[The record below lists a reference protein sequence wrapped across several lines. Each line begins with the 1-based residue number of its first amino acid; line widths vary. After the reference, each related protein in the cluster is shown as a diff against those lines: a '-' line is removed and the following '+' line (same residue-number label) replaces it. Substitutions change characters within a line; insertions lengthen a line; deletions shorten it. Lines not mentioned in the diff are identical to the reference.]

1 MKRILAVFL
10 TLAMALN
17 IAPMAAFAAADS
29 DAASIVAVD
38 ETDETSSSQLDEETA
53 RAIASDP
60 FLQAAYAQTEQEQTG
75 QAEVDTSNMSVSAT
89 NSFGQLLVNGLGMD
103 GENGSDLSSESRVI
117 EITMNGSTAMVK
129 YIAKKDANLVVGIY
143 TDDSEQEMIASG
155 TVAVQATPD
164 NTASSIVE
172 VPLSG
177 EVPEHYTVKGFLLDK
192 EDHAPLCG
200 EYTNAFYTE
209 NVEELEGA
217 TIDDFDS
224 ARAVNLDDNRTT
236 NFGVVKQGV
245 ILLQEDE
252 LENGAGE
259 NIVVLDDSENQIYQF
274 ENASTELLNLK
285 QGNIIVYKYG
295 ENNLIIAHVAD
306 LEINGTTVTI
316 YGDED
321 FQLED
326 VFSILK
332 MDGENTTDE
341 AIVDTE
347 TGDGKVSYIGT
358 QEIETLDSTNEWEGK
373 AEFSHVFKIS
383 TDDGKDEDSEEKP
396 VSGSVEGTVSI
407 KAAIELKL
415 RLCDD
420 NKMVSMSFPTTEKF
434 ELEGSVEYK
443 GEVLKFPKI
452 TLPVYGCLSVG
463 FEPQMV
469 FKANASV
476 AFKMESTQMIGF
488 EWSQKDGTQNIS
500 EAPVTSI
507 NFKLSGSI
515 YLGFDMAPK
524 AELGVGKVSLVKL
537 KFKAEAGFELSAEE
551 RLGDQG
557 TGLDEIHGC
566 KNCYEG
572 ELEFKITLG
581 IGLKILLYEPKIEI
595 TPFSHS
601 FGKAYASADYGDFG
615 WGECPH
621 VKYRLTLKAGKAGAG
636 ATVKIQSND
645 SDTSSLYTETT
656 LDADGNSTVYL
667 PEREYRITANKGSM
681 EFVKTIKLSRGTTVN
696 IDLEQGSTGGNPGT
710 TEPDKPNPDTPDED
724 EEYNISMG
732 VLNIKKA
739 SVMVDYETADAAPWS
754 TERDAVTRVNVDKS
768 ILRISRNALAQFA
781 NLKEVYLNGVV
792 TEVAENAFANSTL
805 LKDVYYAGTVAEW
818 NAVQLG
824 AGNDVLE
831 KATIH
836 CSDGVL
842 AESGTCG
849 ENVIWTL
856 TTDGLLTISGQG
868 AMGTPDKNWAYSSVA
883 VKKAVIKP
891 GMTSVVSNAFMSCAS
906 LKEVVLPEGIE
917 TIGAQAFYN
926 CYALESVSIPEGVR
940 EIGARC
946 FYNCYKLTEAV
957 LPQTVSAIGSAV
969 FYHCSALKKVE
980 LPVQITTMDT
990 ASMFSGCPQLT
1001 EVQLPDGVTKIGAYA
1016 FSECTSLTTVKVPES
1031 VTSIGESAFNRC
1043 SNLENLNL
1051 PAGITSM
1058 ECKNTFNRCKKLTA
1072 KIVVPDGTT
1081 KIGDSTFQDCE
1092 ALTEIVL
1099 PDTVT
1104 EIGKNAFNGCKN
1116 WSNPTIPSKVTSI
1129 GEKAYDICKQM
1140 IRADIPAGVT
1150 QIEDGTFEYCS
1161 ALQSVTIPAGVKQI
1175 GSNAFAGCSAL
1186 ETVKLPDSV
1195 AAIGAGAFARCTSL
1209 NSINVPDGV
1218 QSIESNTFWQCM
1230 SLKTI
1235 ALPES
1240 VNQIGKSAFE
1250 GCYKLE
1256 QITMPAQLTE
1266 LGERAFCSCHSLQS
1280 ITIPNGITSIGRYT
1294 FAYCEVLTSA
1304 VIPEGVTTVG
1314 ECAFEDCGKLYS
1326 LQIPAGVKQI
1336 GSDAFWDCSALETV
1350 KLPDSVAAIG
1360 AGAFARCTSLNS
1372 INVPDGVQSIE
1383 SNTFWQCMSL
1393 KTIALPESVNQIGK
1407 SAFEGC
1413 YKLEQITMPAQ
1424 LTELGERAFCS
1435 CYSLQSI
1442 TIPNSITSIGRY
1454 TFCHCEMLTS
1464 AVIPEGVTTV
1474 GKYAFEDCIKL
1485 KTVNYGATKAK
1496 WNDISIDNQYDS
1508 NAPLLA
1514 ATIHCTDG
1522 DIVPNTENSITTGT
1536 ASTSGSKFQATFA
1549 NAKAGK
1555 EYVVLVSRSDS
1566 DPLNADNLIY
1576 INQITA
1582 DADGELTVP
1591 FITAADAAEMTYVVA
1606 CAQDDASVDPDQ
1618 PVEPGQPD
1626 QPGEDKPSSG
1636 GDGGGAIILIGGVA
1650 AVAAVAGVVLLM
1662 PVKVEGTVK
1671 LADQPVANATVQVLK
1686 GDTIKAETVTDANG
1700 HFTVKVKRGGYTLR
1714 VQWTDA
1720 SGQPV
1725 ARTVDFKAPNANL
1738 NVAA

>member
-17 IAPMAAFAAADS
+17 IAPVAAFAAADS
-29 DAASIVAVD
+29 DAASIVAVE
-38 ETDETSSSQLDEETA
+38 ETDETSSPQLDEETA

-60 FLQAAYAQTEQEQTG
+60 LLQAAYAQTEQEQTG

-103 GENGSDLSSESRVI
+103 GENGSDLSSESRVM

-129 YIAKKDANLVVGIY
+129 YIVKKDANLVVGIY

-177 EVPEHYTVKGFLLDK
+177 EIPEHYTVKGFLLDK
-192 EDHAPLCG
+192 EDHAPLCK

-224 ARAVNLDDNRTT
+224 ARAVNLDDDRTT

-252 LENGAGE
+252 PENGAGE

-274 ENASTELLNLK
+274 ENASTELRNLK

-306 LEINGTTVTI
+306 FEINGTTVTI

-332 MDGENTTDE
+332 MDGENTTDK

-407 KAAIELKL
+407 KAAIKLKL

-420 NKMVSMSFPTTEKF
+420 NKMVSLSFPMTEKF
-434 ELEGSVEYK
+434 ELEGAVEYK
-443 GEVLKFPKI
+443 GELLKFPKI

-476 AFKMESTQMIGF
+476 AFKMDSTQMIGF

-581 IGLKILLYEPKIEI
+581 VSLKILLYEPKIEI

-667 PEREYRITANKGSM
+667 PGREYRIIADKGSM
-681 EFVKTIKLSRGTTVN
+681 EFVKTIKLSRGITVD

-710 TEPDKPNPDTPDED
+710 TEPEETIVASGTCGDDLTWKLGDKGTLTISGTGEMYNYSMADAPWKEQKDLISALVVENGATSIGSSTFDGYTSLKSIKLASTVKSIGNNAFSNTGITSLDLPEGMESIGIGAFYNCEKMTELKLPESLTTLNNGAFAFCKGLTAVTLPNKITFIGALAF
-724 EEYNISMG
+724 EECTGLTSITIPENVTEIRNQAFYYCTALTM
-732 VLNIKKA
+732 VELPKA
-739 SVMVDYETADAAPWS
+739 LQTVGDNAFYET
-754 TERDAVTRVNVDKS
+754 K
-768 ILRISRNALAQFA
+768 LQ
-781 NLKEVYLNGVV
+781 
-792 TEVAENAFANSTL
+792 
-805 LKDVYYAGTVAEW
+805 DVYYAGTEEDWGKIAIGLKNEPLT
-818 NAVQLG
+818 NANLHCMG
-824 AGNDVLE
+824 AVVV
-831 KATIH
+831 I
-836 CSDGVL
+836 
-842 AESGTCG
+842 SGTCG
-849 ENVIWTL
+849 GAL
-856 TTDGLLTISGQG
+856 TWKLDSKGTLTISGTG
-868 AMGTPDKNWAYSSVA
+868 AMTDYTKSGVA
-883 VKKAVIKP
+883 PWNKDYEEIRFVVIEN
-891 GMTSVVSNAFMSCAS
+891 GVT
-906 LKEVVLPEGIE
+906 
-917 TIGAQAFYN
+917 TIGEYAFEN
-926 CYALESVSIPEGVR
+926 CTLLESVAISDSVEK
-940 EIGARC
+940 IGKYA
-946 FYNCYKLTEAV
+946 F
-957 LPQTVSAIGSAV
+957 SG
-969 FYHCSALKKVE
+969 CSALKR
-980 LPVQITTMDT
+980 I
-990 ASMFSGCPQLT
+990 S
-1001 EVQLPDGVTKIGAYA
+1001 
-1016 FSECTSLTTVKVPES
+1016 
-1031 VTSIGESAFNRC
+1031 
-1043 SNLENLNL
+1043 
-1051 PAGITSM
+1051 
-1058 ECKNTFNRCKKLTA
+1058 
-1072 KIVVPDGTT
+1072 
-1081 KIGDSTFQDCE
+1081 
-1092 ALTEIVL
+1092 
-1099 PDTVT
+1099 
-1104 EIGKNAFNGCKN
+1104 
-1116 WSNPTIPSKVTSI
+1116 
-1129 GEKAYDICKQM
+1129 
-1140 IRADIPAGVT
+1140 
-1150 QIEDGTFEYCS
+1150 
-1161 ALQSVTIPAGVKQI
+1161 
-1175 GSNAFAGCSAL
+1175 
-1186 ETVKLPDSV
+1186 LPDS
-1195 AAIGAGAFARCTSL
+1195 
-1209 NSINVPDGV
+1209 
-1218 QSIESNTFWQCM
+1218 
-1230 SLKTI
+1230 I
-1235 ALPES
+1235 A
-1240 VNQIGKSAFE
+1240 QIGDHAFRAS
-1250 GCYKLE
+1250 GLE
-1256 QITMPAQLTE
+1256 
-1266 LGERAFCSCHSLQS
+1266 
-1280 ITIPNGITSIGRYT
+1280 
-1294 FAYCEVLTSA
+1294 A
-1304 VIPEGVTTVG
+1304 VKIPEGVTLLGEGMFARCPNLQTV
-1314 ECAFEDCGKLYS
+1314 ELPSTLQTIREIAF
-1326 LQIPAGVKQI
+1326 I
-1336 GSDAFWDCSALETV
+1336 GSGLNKIILPENLKYIGYECFYECTNLEEI
-1350 KLPDSVAAIG
+1350 KIPDSV
-1360 AGAFARCTSLNS
+1360 
-1372 INVPDGVQSIE
+1372 
-1383 SNTFWQCMSL
+1383 
-1393 KTIALPESVNQIGK
+1393 TILDYSV
-1407 SAFEGC
+1407 FEGC
-1413 YKLEQITMPAQ
+1413 SSLKKVTLSKGLKRISQTMFAMCHN
-1424 LTELGERAFCS
+1424 LTE
-1435 CYSLQSI
+1435 I
-1442 TIPNSITSIGRY
+1442 TIPDSITYIG
-1454 TFCHCEMLTS
+1454 
-1464 AVIPEGVTTV
+1464 EG
-1474 GKYAFEDCIKL
+1474 AFFQCKKL
-1485 KTVNYGATKAK
+1485 KDVYYTGSQKK
-1496 WNDISIDNQYDS
+1496 WGKLQT
-1508 NAPLLA
+1508 NAAVDFITWVAA

-1522 DIVPNTENSITTGT
+1522 DILPTSTASENSITTGT
-1536 ASTSGSKFQATFA
+1536 ASTSGSKLQATFA
-1549 NAKAGK
+1549 DAKAGK
-1555 EYVVLVSRSDS
+1555 EYVVLVSRSGS

-1606 CAQDDASVDPDQ
+1606 CAQDDAT
-1618 PVEPGQPD
+1618 VEPGQPD
-1626 QPGEDKPSSG
+1626 KPNQPDQPGGDKPGGDQPSSG
-1636 GDGGGAIILIGGVA
+1636 DDGGGAAIILIGGVA
-1650 AVAAVAGVVLLM
+1650 AVAAVAGVALMM

-1686 GDTIKAETVTDANG
+1686 DGGVAAQTTTDANG

-1725 ARTVDFKAPNANL
+1725 TRTVDFKAPNANL

>member
-17 IAPMAAFAAADS
+17 IAPAAAFAAADS
-29 DAASIVAVD
+29 DAASIVAVE
-38 ETDETSSSQLDEETA
+38 ETDETSSPQLDEETA

-129 YIAKKDANLVVGIY
+129 YIVKKDANLVVGIY

-177 EVPEHYTVKGFLLDK
+177 EIPEHYTVKGFLLDK
-192 EDHAPLCG
+192 EDHAPLCR

-224 ARAVNLDDNRTT
+224 ARAVNLDDDRTT

-252 LENGAGE
+252 PENGAGE

-274 ENASTELLNLK
+274 ENASTELRNLK

-306 LEINGTTVTI
+306 FEINGTTVTI

-332 MDGENTTDE
+332 MDGENTTDK

-407 KAAIELKL
+407 KAAIKLKL

-420 NKMVSMSFPTTEKF
+420 NKMVSLSFPMTEKF
-434 ELEGSVEYK
+434 ELEGAVEYK
-443 GEVLKFPKI
+443 GELLKFPKI

-476 AFKMESTQMIGF
+476 AFKMDSTQMIGF

-581 IGLKILLYEPKIEI
+581 VSLKILLYEPKIEI

-667 PEREYRITANKGSM
+667 PGREYRIIADKGSM
-681 EFVKTIKLSRGTTVN
+681 EFVKTIKLSRGITVD

-710 TEPDKPNPDTPDED
+710 TEPEETIVASGTCGDDLTWKLGDKGTLTISGTGEMYNYSMADAPWKEQKDLISALVVENGATSIGSSTFDGYTSLKSIKLASTVKSIGNNAFSNTGITSLDLPEGMESIGIGAFYNCEKMTELKLPESLTTLNNGAFAFCKGLTAVTLPNKITFIGALAF
-724 EEYNISMG
+724 EECTGLTSITIPENVTEIRNQAFYYCTALTM
-732 VLNIKKA
+732 VELPKA
-739 SVMVDYETADAAPWS
+739 LQTVGDNAFYET
-754 TERDAVTRVNVDKS
+754 K
-768 ILRISRNALAQFA
+768 LQ
-781 NLKEVYLNGVV
+781 
-792 TEVAENAFANSTL
+792 
-805 LKDVYYAGTVAEW
+805 DVYYAGTEEDWGKIAIGLKNEPLT
-818 NAVQLG
+818 NANLHCMG
-824 AGNDVLE
+824 AVVV
-831 KATIH
+831 I
-836 CSDGVL
+836 
-842 AESGTCG
+842 SGTCG
-849 ENVIWTL
+849 GAL
-856 TTDGLLTISGQG
+856 TWKLDSKGTLTISGTG
-868 AMGTPDKNWAYSSVA
+868 AMTDYTKSGVA
-883 VKKAVIKP
+883 PWNKDYEEIRFVVIEN
-891 GMTSVVSNAFMSCAS
+891 GVT
-906 LKEVVLPEGIE
+906 
-917 TIGAQAFYN
+917 TIGEYAFEN
-926 CYALESVSIPEGVR
+926 CTLLESVAISDSVEK
-940 EIGARC
+940 IGKYA
-946 FYNCYKLTEAV
+946 F
-957 LPQTVSAIGSAV
+957 SG
-969 FYHCSALKKVE
+969 CSALKR
-980 LPVQITTMDT
+980 I
-990 ASMFSGCPQLT
+990 S
-1001 EVQLPDGVTKIGAYA
+1001 
-1016 FSECTSLTTVKVPES
+1016 
-1031 VTSIGESAFNRC
+1031 
-1043 SNLENLNL
+1043 
-1051 PAGITSM
+1051 
-1058 ECKNTFNRCKKLTA
+1058 
-1072 KIVVPDGTT
+1072 
-1081 KIGDSTFQDCE
+1081 
-1092 ALTEIVL
+1092 
-1099 PDTVT
+1099 
-1104 EIGKNAFNGCKN
+1104 
-1116 WSNPTIPSKVTSI
+1116 
-1129 GEKAYDICKQM
+1129 
-1140 IRADIPAGVT
+1140 
-1150 QIEDGTFEYCS
+1150 
-1161 ALQSVTIPAGVKQI
+1161 
-1175 GSNAFAGCSAL
+1175 
-1186 ETVKLPDSV
+1186 LPDS
-1195 AAIGAGAFARCTSL
+1195 
-1209 NSINVPDGV
+1209 
-1218 QSIESNTFWQCM
+1218 
-1230 SLKTI
+1230 I
-1235 ALPES
+1235 A
-1240 VNQIGKSAFE
+1240 QIGDHAFRAS
-1250 GCYKLE
+1250 GLE
-1256 QITMPAQLTE
+1256 
-1266 LGERAFCSCHSLQS
+1266 
-1280 ITIPNGITSIGRYT
+1280 
-1294 FAYCEVLTSA
+1294 A
-1304 VIPEGVTTVG
+1304 VKIPEGVTLLGEGMFARCPNLQTV
-1314 ECAFEDCGKLYS
+1314 ELPSTLQTIREIAF
-1326 LQIPAGVKQI
+1326 I
-1336 GSDAFWDCSALETV
+1336 GSGLNKIILPENLKYIGYECFYECTNLEEI
-1350 KLPDSVAAIG
+1350 KIPDSV
-1360 AGAFARCTSLNS
+1360 
-1372 INVPDGVQSIE
+1372 
-1383 SNTFWQCMSL
+1383 
-1393 KTIALPESVNQIGK
+1393 TILDYSV
-1407 SAFEGC
+1407 FEGC
-1413 YKLEQITMPAQ
+1413 SSLKKVTLSKGLKRISQTMFAMCHN
-1424 LTELGERAFCS
+1424 LTE
-1435 CYSLQSI
+1435 I
-1442 TIPNSITSIGRY
+1442 TIPDSITYI
-1454 TFCHCEMLTS
+1454 E
-1464 AVIPEGVTTV
+1464 EG
-1474 GKYAFEDCIKL
+1474 AFFQCKKL
-1485 KTVNYGATKAK
+1485 KDVYYTGSQKK
-1496 WNDISIDNQYDS
+1496 WGKLQT
-1508 NAPLLA
+1508 NAAVDFITWVAA

-1522 DIVPNTENSITTGT
+1522 DILPTSTASENSITTGT
-1536 ASTSGSKFQATFA
+1536 ASTSGSKLQATFA
-1549 NAKAGK
+1549 DAKAGK
-1555 EYVVLVSRSDS
+1555 EYVVLVSRSGS

-1582 DADGELTVP
+1582 DADGELAVP

-1606 CAQDDASVDPDQ
+1606 CAQDDAT
-1618 PVEPGQPD
+1618 VEPGQPD
-1626 QPGEDKPSSG
+1626 KPDQPDQPGGDKPGGDQPSSG
-1636 GDGGGAIILIGGVA
+1636 DDGGGAAIILIGGVA
-1650 AVAAVAGVVLLM
+1650 AVAAVAGVALMM

-1686 GDTIKAETVTDANG
+1686 DGGVAAQTTTDANG

-1725 ARTVDFKAPNANL
+1725 TRTVDFKAPNANL

>member
-17 IAPMAAFAAADS
+17 IAPVAAFAAADS

-38 ETDETSSSQLDEETA
+38 ETSSPQLDEETA

-224 ARAVNLDDNRTT
+224 ARAVNLDDDRTT

-245 ILLQEDE
+245 MLLQEDE

-259 NIVVLDDSENQIYQF
+259 NIVVLDDSENQIYQI

-285 QGNIIVYKYG
+285 QGSIIVCKYG

-306 LEINGTTVTI
+306 FEINGTTVTI

-407 KAAIELKL
+407 KAAIKLKL

-420 NKMVSMSFPTTEKF
+420 NKMVSLSFPMTEKF

-443 GEVLKFPKI
+443 GEILKFPKI

-488 EWSQKDGTQNIS
+488 EWSQKDGTQDIS

-551 RLGDQG
+551 RLGNQG

-572 ELEFKITLG
+572 ELEFKLTLG
-581 IGLKILLYEPKIEI
+581 VGLKILLYEPKIEI

-636 ATVKIQSND
+636 TTVKIQSND
-645 SDTSSLYTETT
+645 SDTSSLYTETI

-667 PEREYRITANKGSM
+667 PEREYRIIVNKGSM

-710 TEPDKPNPDTPDED
+710 TEPDTPDAPTNPDIPT
-724 EEYNISMG
+724 G
-732 VLNIKKA
+732 
-739 SVMVDYETADAAPWS
+739 
-754 TERDAVTRVNVDKS
+754 
-768 ILRISRNALAQFA
+768 
-781 NLKEVYLNGVV
+781 
-792 TEVAENAFANSTL
+792 
-805 LKDVYYAGTVAEW
+805 GTVVASGSC
-818 NAVQLG
+818 G
-824 AGNDVLE
+824 AKGDNL
-831 KATIH
+831 T
-836 CSDGVL
+836 
-842 AESGTCG
+842 
-849 ENVIWTL
+849 WTL
-856 TTDGLLTISGQG
+856 DDNGLLTISGTGEMASRCTWSASGVDYSNSIKYVWIKNGVTSIG
-868 AMGTPDKNWAYSSVA
+868 A
-883 VKKAVIKP
+883 
-891 GMTSVVSNAFMSCAS
+891 NAFSVLLNSKLMIVEIPDSVTIIGESAFMRCNN
-906 LKEVVLPEGIE
+906 LQEITLPESVTRIE
-917 TIGAQAFYN
+917 WYAFKDCTN
-926 CYALESVSIPEGVR
+926 LESVSIPQSILGIE
-940 EIGARC
+940 
-946 FYNCYKLTEAV
+946 
-957 LPQTVSAIGSAV
+957 SAA
-969 FYHCSALKKVE
+969 
-980 LPVQITTMDT
+980 
-990 ASMFSGCPQLT
+990 FSGCDRLKD
-1001 EVQLPDGVTKIGAYA
+1001 VYY
-1016 FSECTSLTTVKVPES
+1016 S
-1031 VTSIGESAFNRC
+1031 
-1043 SNLENLNL
+1043 
-1051 PAGITSM
+1051 
-1058 ECKNTFNRCKKLTA
+1058 
-1072 KIVVPDGTT
+1072 GT
-1081 KIGDSTFQDCE
+1081 
-1092 ALTEIVL
+1092 
-1099 PDTVT
+1099 
-1104 EIGKNAFNGCKN
+1104 KNA
-1116 WSNPTIPSKVTSI
+1116 
-1129 GEKAYDICKQM
+1129 
-1140 IRADIPAGVT
+1140 
-1150 QIEDGTFEYCS
+1150 
-1161 ALQSVTIPAGVKQI
+1161 
-1175 GSNAFAGCSAL
+1175 
-1186 ETVKLPDSV
+1186 
-1195 AAIGAGAFARCTSL
+1195 
-1209 NSINVPDGV
+1209 
-1218 QSIESNTFWQCM
+1218 
-1230 SLKTI
+1230 
-1235 ALPES
+1235 
-1240 VNQIGKSAFE
+1240 
-1250 GCYKLE
+1250 
-1256 QITMPAQLTE
+1256 
-1266 LGERAFCSCHSLQS
+1266 
-1280 ITIPNGITSIGRYT
+1280 
-1294 FAYCEVLTSA
+1294 
-1304 VIPEGVTTVG
+1304 
-1314 ECAFEDCGKLYS
+1314 
-1326 LQIPAGVKQI
+1326 
-1336 GSDAFWDCSALETV
+1336 
-1350 KLPDSVAAIG
+1350 
-1360 AGAFARCTSLNS
+1360 
-1372 INVPDGVQSIE
+1372 
-1383 SNTFWQCMSL
+1383 
-1393 KTIALPESVNQIGK
+1393 
-1407 SAFEGC
+1407 
-1413 YKLEQITMPAQ
+1413 
-1424 LTELGERAFCS
+1424 
-1435 CYSLQSI
+1435 
-1442 TIPNSITSIGRY
+1442 
-1454 TFCHCEMLTS
+1454 
-1464 AVIPEGVTTV
+1464 
-1474 GKYAFEDCIKL
+1474 
-1485 KTVNYGATKAK
+1485 
-1496 WNDISIDNQYDS
+1496 WNIISISYGNG
-1508 NAPLLA
+1508 PLSA

-1522 DIVPNTENSITTGT
+1522 DIIPNTENSITTGA
-1536 ASTSGSKFQATFA
+1536 ASTLDSKFQATFA

-1555 EYVVLVSRSDS
+1555 EYVVLVSRSGS

-1582 DADGELTVP
+1582 DADGELAVP

-1606 CAQDDASVDPDQ
+1606 CAQDDATVDPDQ
-1618 PVEPGQPD
+1618 PDKPNQPDQPD
-1626 QPGEDKPSSG
+1626 QPGGDEPSSG
-1636 GDGGGAIILIGGVA
+1636 SGDGGGAIILIGGVI
-1650 AVAAVAGVVLLM
+1650 AVAAVAGAVLLM

-1686 GDTIKAETVTDANG
+1686 GDAVKAETVTDANG
-1700 HFTVKVKRGGYTLR
+1700 HFTVKVERGGYTLR

-1725 ARTVDFKAPNANL
+1725 TRTVDFKAPNANL

>member
-17 IAPMAAFAAADS
+17 IAPVAAFAAADS
-29 DAASIVAVD
+29 DAASIVAVE
-38 ETDETSSSQLDEETA
+38 ETDETSSPQLDEETA

-129 YIAKKDANLVVGIY
+129 YIVKKDANLVVGIY

-177 EVPEHYTVKGFLLDK
+177 EIPEHYTVKGFLLDK
-192 EDHAPLCG
+192 EDHAPLCR

-224 ARAVNLDDNRTT
+224 ARAVNLDDDRTT

-252 LENGAGE
+252 PENGAGE

-306 LEINGTTVTI
+306 FEINGTTVTI

-332 MDGENTTDE
+332 MDGENTTDK

-407 KAAIELKL
+407 KAAIKLKL

-420 NKMVSMSFPTTEKF
+420 NKMVSLSFPMTEKF
-434 ELEGSVEYK
+434 ELEGAVEYK
-443 GEVLKFPKI
+443 GELLKFPKI

-476 AFKMESTQMIGF
+476 AFKMDSTQMIGF
-488 EWSQKDGTQNIS
+488 EWSQKDGTQDIS

-581 IGLKILLYEPKIEI
+581 VSLKILLYEPKIEI

-667 PEREYRITANKGSM
+667 PGREYRITANKGSM

-710 TEPDKPNPDTPDED
+710 TEPEETIVASGTCGDDLTWKLGDKGTLTISGTGEMYNYSMADAPWKEQKDLISALVVENGATSIGSSTFDGYTSLKSIKLASTVKSIGNNAFSNTGITSLDLPEGMESIGIGAFYNCEKMTELKLPESLTTLNNGAFAFCKGLTAVTLPNKITFIGALAF
-724 EEYNISMG
+724 EECTGLTSITIPENVTEIRNQAFYYCTALTM
-732 VLNIKKA
+732 VELPKA
-739 SVMVDYETADAAPWS
+739 LQTVGDNAFYET
-754 TERDAVTRVNVDKS
+754 K
-768 ILRISRNALAQFA
+768 LQ
-781 NLKEVYLNGVV
+781 
-792 TEVAENAFANSTL
+792 
-805 LKDVYYAGTVAEW
+805 DVYYAGTEEDWGKIAIGLKNEPLT
-818 NAVQLG
+818 NANLHCMG
-824 AGNDVLE
+824 AVVV
-831 KATIH
+831 I
-836 CSDGVL
+836 
-842 AESGTCG
+842 SGTCG
-849 ENVIWTL
+849 GAL
-856 TTDGLLTISGQG
+856 TWKLDSKGTLTISGTG
-868 AMGTPDKNWAYSSVA
+868 AMTDYTKSGVA
-883 VKKAVIKP
+883 PWNKDCEEIR
-891 GMTSVVSNAFMSCAS
+891 SVV
-906 LKEVVLPEGIE
+906 IE
-917 TIGAQAFYN
+917 NGVTTIGEYAFEN
-926 CYALESVSIPEGVR
+926 CTLLESVAISDSVEK
-940 EIGARC
+940 IGKYA
-946 FYNCYKLTEAV
+946 F
-957 LPQTVSAIGSAV
+957 SG
-969 FYHCSALKKVE
+969 CSALKR
-980 LPVQITTMDT
+980 I
-990 ASMFSGCPQLT
+990 S
-1001 EVQLPDGVTKIGAYA
+1001 
-1016 FSECTSLTTVKVPES
+1016 
-1031 VTSIGESAFNRC
+1031 
-1043 SNLENLNL
+1043 
-1051 PAGITSM
+1051 
-1058 ECKNTFNRCKKLTA
+1058 
-1072 KIVVPDGTT
+1072 
-1081 KIGDSTFQDCE
+1081 
-1092 ALTEIVL
+1092 
-1099 PDTVT
+1099 
-1104 EIGKNAFNGCKN
+1104 
-1116 WSNPTIPSKVTSI
+1116 
-1129 GEKAYDICKQM
+1129 
-1140 IRADIPAGVT
+1140 
-1150 QIEDGTFEYCS
+1150 
-1161 ALQSVTIPAGVKQI
+1161 
-1175 GSNAFAGCSAL
+1175 
-1186 ETVKLPDSV
+1186 LPDS
-1195 AAIGAGAFARCTSL
+1195 
-1209 NSINVPDGV
+1209 
-1218 QSIESNTFWQCM
+1218 
-1230 SLKTI
+1230 I
-1235 ALPES
+1235 A
-1240 VNQIGKSAFE
+1240 QIGDCAFRAS
-1250 GCYKLE
+1250 GLE
-1256 QITMPAQLTE
+1256 
-1266 LGERAFCSCHSLQS
+1266 
-1280 ITIPNGITSIGRYT
+1280 
-1294 FAYCEVLTSA
+1294 A
-1304 VIPEGVTTVG
+1304 VKIPEGVTLLGEGMFARCPNLQTV
-1314 ECAFEDCGKLYS
+1314 ELPSTLQAIRENAF
-1326 LQIPAGVKQI
+1326 I
-1336 GSDAFWDCSALETV
+1336 GSGLNKIVLPENLKDIGYECFYECTNLEEI
-1350 KLPDSVAAIG
+1350 KIPDSVTILDYAVFEGCSSLKKVTLSKGLKRIG
-1360 AGAFARCTSLNS
+1360 QTMFARCHN
-1372 INVPDGVQSIE
+1372 
-1383 SNTFWQCMSL
+1383 
-1393 KTIALPESVNQIGK
+1393 
-1407 SAFEGC
+1407 
-1413 YKLEQITMPAQ
+1413 
-1424 LTELGERAFCS
+1424 LTE
-1435 CYSLQSI
+1435 I
-1442 TIPNSITSIGRY
+1442 TIPDSITYIG
-1454 TFCHCEMLTS
+1454 
-1464 AVIPEGVTTV
+1464 EG
-1474 GKYAFEDCIKL
+1474 AFFQCKKL
-1485 KTVNYGATKAK
+1485 KDVYYTGSQEK
-1496 WNDISIDNQYDS
+1496 WGKLQT
-1508 NAPLLA
+1508 NAAAGFTYWIAA

-1522 DIVPNTENSITTGT
+1522 DIVPNTENSITTGA
-1536 ASTSGSKFQATFA
+1536 ASASDSKFQATFA
-1549 NAKAGK
+1549 DAKAGK

-1606 CAQDDASVDPDQ
+1606 CAQDDATVDPGQ
-1618 PVEPGQPD
+1618 PDKPGKPDQPD

-1636 GDGGGAIILIGGVA
+1636 DDGGGAAIILIGGVA
-1650 AVAAVAGVVLLM
+1650 AVAAVAGVVLMM

-1686 GDTIKAETVTDANG
+1686 GDTVKAETVTDANG

-1725 ARTVDFKAPNANL
+1725 TRTVDFKASNGNL

>member
-17 IAPMAAFAAADS
+17 IAPVAAFAAADS

-38 ETDETSSSQLDEETA
+38 ETSSPQLDEETA

-89 NSFGQLLVNGLGMD
+89 NSFGQLLVNGLGID

-192 EDHAPLCG
+192 EDHAPLCR

-224 ARAVNLDDNRTT
+224 ARAVNLDDDRTT

-245 ILLQEDE
+245 MLLQEDE

-259 NIVVLDDSENQIYQF
+259 NIVVLDDSENQIYQI

-285 QGNIIVYKYG
+285 QGSIIVCKYG

-306 LEINGTTVTI
+306 FEINGTTVTI

-407 KAAIELKL
+407 KAAIKLKL

-420 NKMVSMSFPTTEKF
+420 NKMVSLSFPMTEKF

-443 GEVLKFPKI
+443 GEILKFPKI

-488 EWSQKDGTQNIS
+488 EWSQKDGTQDIS

-551 RLGDQG
+551 RLGNQG

-572 ELEFKITLG
+572 ELEFKLTLG
-581 IGLKILLYEPKIEI
+581 VGLKILLYEPKIEI

-636 ATVKIQSND
+636 TTVKIQSND
-645 SDTSSLYTETT
+645 SDTSSLYTETI

-667 PEREYRITANKGSM
+667 PEREYRIIVNKGSM

-710 TEPDKPNPDTPDED
+710 TEPDTPDAPTNPDIPT
-724 EEYNISMG
+724 G
-732 VLNIKKA
+732 
-739 SVMVDYETADAAPWS
+739 
-754 TERDAVTRVNVDKS
+754 
-768 ILRISRNALAQFA
+768 
-781 NLKEVYLNGVV
+781 
-792 TEVAENAFANSTL
+792 
-805 LKDVYYAGTVAEW
+805 GTVVASGSC
-818 NAVQLG
+818 G
-824 AGNDVLE
+824 AKGDNL
-831 KATIH
+831 T
-836 CSDGVL
+836 
-842 AESGTCG
+842 
-849 ENVIWTL
+849 WTL
-856 TTDGLLTISGQG
+856 DDNGLLTISGTGEMASRCTWSASGVDYSNSIKYVWIKNGVTSIG
-868 AMGTPDKNWAYSSVA
+868 A
-883 VKKAVIKP
+883 
-891 GMTSVVSNAFMSCAS
+891 NAFSVLLNSKLMIVEIPDSVTIIGESAFMRCNN
-906 LKEVVLPEGIE
+906 LQEITLPESVTRIE
-917 TIGAQAFYN
+917 WYAFKDCTN
-926 CYALESVSIPEGVR
+926 LESVSIPQSILGIE
-940 EIGARC
+940 
-946 FYNCYKLTEAV
+946 
-957 LPQTVSAIGSAV
+957 SAA
-969 FYHCSALKKVE
+969 
-980 LPVQITTMDT
+980 
-990 ASMFSGCPQLT
+990 FSGCDRLKD
-1001 EVQLPDGVTKIGAYA
+1001 VYY
-1016 FSECTSLTTVKVPES
+1016 S
-1031 VTSIGESAFNRC
+1031 
-1043 SNLENLNL
+1043 
-1051 PAGITSM
+1051 
-1058 ECKNTFNRCKKLTA
+1058 
-1072 KIVVPDGTT
+1072 GT
-1081 KIGDSTFQDCE
+1081 
-1092 ALTEIVL
+1092 
-1099 PDTVT
+1099 
-1104 EIGKNAFNGCKN
+1104 KNA
-1116 WSNPTIPSKVTSI
+1116 
-1129 GEKAYDICKQM
+1129 
-1140 IRADIPAGVT
+1140 
-1150 QIEDGTFEYCS
+1150 
-1161 ALQSVTIPAGVKQI
+1161 
-1175 GSNAFAGCSAL
+1175 
-1186 ETVKLPDSV
+1186 
-1195 AAIGAGAFARCTSL
+1195 
-1209 NSINVPDGV
+1209 
-1218 QSIESNTFWQCM
+1218 
-1230 SLKTI
+1230 
-1235 ALPES
+1235 
-1240 VNQIGKSAFE
+1240 
-1250 GCYKLE
+1250 
-1256 QITMPAQLTE
+1256 
-1266 LGERAFCSCHSLQS
+1266 
-1280 ITIPNGITSIGRYT
+1280 
-1294 FAYCEVLTSA
+1294 
-1304 VIPEGVTTVG
+1304 
-1314 ECAFEDCGKLYS
+1314 
-1326 LQIPAGVKQI
+1326 
-1336 GSDAFWDCSALETV
+1336 
-1350 KLPDSVAAIG
+1350 
-1360 AGAFARCTSLNS
+1360 
-1372 INVPDGVQSIE
+1372 
-1383 SNTFWQCMSL
+1383 
-1393 KTIALPESVNQIGK
+1393 
-1407 SAFEGC
+1407 
-1413 YKLEQITMPAQ
+1413 
-1424 LTELGERAFCS
+1424 
-1435 CYSLQSI
+1435 
-1442 TIPNSITSIGRY
+1442 
-1454 TFCHCEMLTS
+1454 
-1464 AVIPEGVTTV
+1464 
-1474 GKYAFEDCIKL
+1474 
-1485 KTVNYGATKAK
+1485 
-1496 WNDISIDNQYDS
+1496 WNIISISYGNG
-1508 NAPLLA
+1508 PLSA

-1522 DIVPNTENSITTGT
+1522 DIIPNTENSITTGA
-1536 ASTSGSKFQATFA
+1536 ASTLDSKFQATFA

-1555 EYVVLVSRSDS
+1555 EYVVLVSRSGS

-1582 DADGELTVP
+1582 DADGELAVP

-1606 CAQDDASVDPDQ
+1606 CAQDDATVDPDQ
-1618 PVEPGQPD
+1618 PDKPNQPDQPD
-1626 QPGEDKPSSG
+1626 QPGGDEPSSGG
-1636 GDGGGAIILIGGVA
+1636 GDGGGAIILIGGVI
-1650 AVAAVAGVVLLM
+1650 AVAAVAGAVLLM

-1686 GDTIKAETVTDANG
+1686 GDAVKAETVTDANG
-1700 HFTVKVKRGGYTLR
+1700 HFTVKVERGGYTLR

-1725 ARTVDFKAPNANL
+1725 TRTVDFKAPNANL

>member
-17 IAPMAAFAAADS
+17 IAPVAAFAAADS
-29 DAASIVAVD
+29 DAASIVAVE
-38 ETDETSSSQLDEETA
+38 ETDETSSPQLDEETA

-75 QAEVDTSNMSVSAT
+75 QAEVDTSNMSVNAT

-129 YIAKKDANLVVGIY
+129 YIVKKDANLVVGIY

-177 EVPEHYTVKGFLLDK
+177 EIPEHYTVKGFLLDK
-192 EDHAPLCG
+192 EDHAPLCR

-224 ARAVNLDDNRTT
+224 ARAVNLDDDRTT

-252 LENGAGE
+252 PENGAGE

-274 ENASTELLNLK
+274 ENASTELRNLK

-306 LEINGTTVTI
+306 FEINGTTVTI

-332 MDGENTTDE
+332 MDGENTTDK

-358 QEIETLDSTNEWEGK
+358 QEIETLDSTNDWEGK

-407 KAAIELKL
+407 KAAIKLKL

-420 NKMVSMSFPTTEKF
+420 NKMVSLSFPMTEKF
-434 ELEGSVEYK
+434 ELEGAVEYK
-443 GEVLKFPKI
+443 GELLKFPKI

-476 AFKMESTQMIGF
+476 AFKMDSTQMIGF
-488 EWSQKDGTQNIS
+488 EWSQKDGTQDIS

-581 IGLKILLYEPKIEI
+581 VSLKILLYEPKIEI

-681 EFVKTIKLSRGTTVN
+681 EFVKTIKLSRGTTVD

-710 TEPDKPNPDTPDED
+710 TEPEETIVASGTCGDDLTWKLGDKGTLTISGTGEMYNYSMADAPWKEQKDLISALVVENGATSIGSSTFDGYTSLKSIKLASTVKSIGNNAFSNTGITSLDLPEGMESIGIGAFYNCEKMTELKLPESLTTLNNGAFAFCKGLTAVTLPNKITFIGALAF
-724 EEYNISMG
+724 EECTGLTSITIPENVTEIRNQAFYYCTALTM
-732 VLNIKKA
+732 VELPKA
-739 SVMVDYETADAAPWS
+739 LQTVGDNAFYET
-754 TERDAVTRVNVDKS
+754 K
-768 ILRISRNALAQFA
+768 LQ
-781 NLKEVYLNGVV
+781 
-792 TEVAENAFANSTL
+792 
-805 LKDVYYAGTVAEW
+805 DVYYAGTEEDWGKIAIGLKNEPLT
-818 NAVQLG
+818 NANLHCMG
-824 AGNDVLE
+824 AVVV
-831 KATIH
+831 I
-836 CSDGVL
+836 
-842 AESGTCG
+842 SGTCG
-849 ENVIWTL
+849 GAL
-856 TTDGLLTISGQG
+856 TWKLDSKGTLTISGTG
-868 AMGTPDKNWAYSSVA
+868 AMTDYTKSGVA
-883 VKKAVIKP
+883 PWNKDYEEIRFVVIEN
-891 GMTSVVSNAFMSCAS
+891 GVT
-906 LKEVVLPEGIE
+906 
-917 TIGAQAFYN
+917 TIGEYAFEN
-926 CYALESVSIPEGVR
+926 CTLLESVAISDSVEK
-940 EIGARC
+940 IGKYA
-946 FYNCYKLTEAV
+946 F
-957 LPQTVSAIGSAV
+957 SG
-969 FYHCSALKKVE
+969 CSALKR
-980 LPVQITTMDT
+980 I
-990 ASMFSGCPQLT
+990 S
-1001 EVQLPDGVTKIGAYA
+1001 
-1016 FSECTSLTTVKVPES
+1016 
-1031 VTSIGESAFNRC
+1031 
-1043 SNLENLNL
+1043 
-1051 PAGITSM
+1051 
-1058 ECKNTFNRCKKLTA
+1058 
-1072 KIVVPDGTT
+1072 
-1081 KIGDSTFQDCE
+1081 
-1092 ALTEIVL
+1092 
-1099 PDTVT
+1099 
-1104 EIGKNAFNGCKN
+1104 
-1116 WSNPTIPSKVTSI
+1116 
-1129 GEKAYDICKQM
+1129 
-1140 IRADIPAGVT
+1140 
-1150 QIEDGTFEYCS
+1150 
-1161 ALQSVTIPAGVKQI
+1161 
-1175 GSNAFAGCSAL
+1175 
-1186 ETVKLPDSV
+1186 LPDS
-1195 AAIGAGAFARCTSL
+1195 
-1209 NSINVPDGV
+1209 
-1218 QSIESNTFWQCM
+1218 
-1230 SLKTI
+1230 I
-1235 ALPES
+1235 A
-1240 VNQIGKSAFE
+1240 QIGDHAFRAS
-1250 GCYKLE
+1250 GLE
-1256 QITMPAQLTE
+1256 
-1266 LGERAFCSCHSLQS
+1266 
-1280 ITIPNGITSIGRYT
+1280 
-1294 FAYCEVLTSA
+1294 A
-1304 VIPEGVTTVG
+1304 VKIPEGVTLLGEGMFARCPNLQTV
-1314 ECAFEDCGKLYS
+1314 ELPSTLQTIRENAF
-1326 LQIPAGVKQI
+1326 I
-1336 GSDAFWDCSALETV
+1336 GSGLNKIILPENLKYIGYECFYECTNLEEI
-1350 KLPDSVAAIG
+1350 KIPDSV
-1360 AGAFARCTSLNS
+1360 
-1372 INVPDGVQSIE
+1372 
-1383 SNTFWQCMSL
+1383 
-1393 KTIALPESVNQIGK
+1393 TILDYSV
-1407 SAFEGC
+1407 FEGC
-1413 YKLEQITMPAQ
+1413 SSLKKVTLSKGLKRISQTMFAMCHN
-1424 LTELGERAFCS
+1424 LTE
-1435 CYSLQSI
+1435 I
-1442 TIPNSITSIGRY
+1442 TIPDSITYIG
-1454 TFCHCEMLTS
+1454 
-1464 AVIPEGVTTV
+1464 EG
-1474 GKYAFEDCIKL
+1474 AFFQCKKL
-1485 KTVNYGATKAK
+1485 KDVYYTGSQKK
-1496 WNDISIDNQYDS
+1496 WGKLQT
-1508 NAPLLA
+1508 NAAVDFITWVAA

-1522 DIVPNTENSITTGT
+1522 DILPTSTASENSITTGT
-1536 ASTSGSKFQATFA
+1536 ASPSGSKFQATFA
-1549 NAKAGK
+1549 DAKAGK
-1555 EYVVLVSRSDS
+1555 EYVVLVSRSGS

-1582 DADGELTVP
+1582 DADGELAVP

-1606 CAQDDASVDPDQ
+1606 CAQDDAPVD
-1618 PVEPGQPD
+1618 PGQPD
-1626 QPGEDKPSSG
+1626 KPGGDKPGEDKPSSG
-1636 GDGGGAIILIGGVA
+1636 GDGGGAAIILIGGVA
-1650 AVAAVAGVVLLM
+1650 AVAAVAGVALMM

-1686 GDTIKAETVTDANG
+1686 NGNVAAQTTTDANG

-1725 ARTVDFKAPNANL
+1725 TRTVDFKAPNANL

>member
-29 DAASIVAVD
+29 DAASIVAVE
-38 ETDETSSSQLDEETA
+38 ETDETSSPQLDEETA
-53 RAIASDP
+53 KAIASDP

-103 GENGSDLSSESRVI
+103 GENGSDLSLESRVI

-129 YIAKKDANLVVGIY
+129 YIVKKDANLVVGIY

-177 EVPEHYTVKGFLLDK
+177 EIPEHYTVKGFLLDK
-192 EDHAPLCG
+192 EDHAPLCK

-224 ARAVNLDDNRTT
+224 ARAVNLDDDRTT

-252 LENGAGE
+252 PENGAGE

-274 ENASTELLNLK
+274 ENASAELLNLK

-306 LEINGTTVTI
+306 FEINGTTVTI

-332 MDGENTTDE
+332 MDGENTTDK

-407 KAAIELKL
+407 KAAIKLKL

-420 NKMVSMSFPTTEKF
+420 NKMVSLSFPMTEKF
-434 ELEGSVEYK
+434 ELEGAVEYK
-443 GEVLKFPKI
+443 GELLKFPKI

-476 AFKMESTQMIGF
+476 AFKMDSTQMIGF
-488 EWSQKDGTQNIS
+488 EWSQKDGTQDIS

-581 IGLKILLYEPKIEI
+581 VGLKILLYEPKIEI

-667 PEREYRITANKGSM
+667 PEREYRIIANKGSM

-696 IDLEQGSTGGNPGT
+696 IDLEQGSIGGNPGT
-710 TEPDKPNPDTPDED
+710 PDPDKPDPDNPDPDPTPP
-724 EEYNISMG
+724 S
-732 VLNIKKA
+732 
-739 SVMVDYETADAAPWS
+739 ET
-754 TERDAVTRVNVDKS
+754 
-768 ILRISRNALAQFA
+768 I
-781 NLKEVYLNGVV
+781 
-792 TEVAENAFANSTL
+792 VA
-805 LKDVYYAGTVAEW
+805 
-818 NAVQLG
+818 
-824 AGNDVLE
+824 
-831 KATIH
+831 
-836 CSDGVL
+836 
-842 AESGTCG
+842 SGTCG
-849 ENVIWTL
+849 DNL
-856 TTDGLLTISGQG
+856 TWKLDDEGTLTISGKG
-868 AMGTPDKNWAYSSVA
+868 AMTEWVNSDSAPWKTYSNTINKVVIQPGVTSIGGHAFSKCKNL
-883 VKKAVIKP
+883 
-891 GMTSVVSNAFMSCAS
+891 TS
-906 LKEVVLPEGIE
+906 I
-917 TIGAQAFYN
+917 T
-926 CYALESVSIPEGVR
+926 IPEGV
-940 EIGARC
+940 
-946 FYNCYKLTEAV
+946 T
-957 LPQTVSAIGSAV
+957 SIGSDA
-969 FYHCSALKKVE
+969 
-980 LPVQITTMDT
+980 
-990 ASMFSGCPQLT
+990 FSGCSSLT
-1001 EVQLPDGVTKIGAYA
+1001 SITIPEGVTSIGEYA
-1016 FSECTSLTTVKVPES
+1016 FYACENLKSITIPKSVTSIGNYAFGGCSSLTSITIPEGVTSIEGGVFYKCSSLTSITIPES
-1031 VTSIGESAFNRC
+1031 VTSIGWYAFQGC
-1043 SNLENLNL
+1043 SSLTS
-1051 PAGITSM
+1051 ITIPEGVTSIGWYAFQG
-1058 ECKNTFNRCKKLTA
+1058 CSSLTS
-1072 KIVVPDGTT
+1072 ITIPEG
-1081 KIGDSTFQDCE
+1081 
-1092 ALTEIVL
+1092 
-1099 PDTVT
+1099 VT
-1104 EIGKNAFNGCKN
+1104 SIGKNEFSGCKN
-1116 WSNPTIPSKVTSI
+1116 LTSITIPEGVTIIEAEAFRGCSSLTSITIPEGVTNIGENAFRGCSSLTSITIPKGVTSIEWGTFRGCSSLKSITIPERVTSI
-1129 GEKAYDICKQM
+1129 GEYAFYACDGLI
-1140 IRADIPAGVT
+1140 DVT
-1150 QIEDGTFEYCS
+1150 YHSTMERWEKI
-1161 ALQSVTIPAGVKQI
+1161 
-1175 GSNAFAGCSAL
+1175 
-1186 ETVKLPDSV
+1186 
-1195 AAIGAGAFARCTSL
+1195 
-1209 NSINVPDGV
+1209 
-1218 QSIESNTFWQCM
+1218 SIESNNYY
-1230 SLKTI
+1230 L
-1235 ALPES
+1235 
-1240 VNQIGKSAFE
+1240 
-1250 GCYKLE
+1250 
-1256 QITMPAQLTE
+1256 
-1266 LGERAFCSCHSLQS
+1266 
-1280 ITIPNGITSIGRYT
+1280 
-1294 FAYCEVLTSA
+1294 
-1304 VIPEGVTTVG
+1304 
-1314 ECAFEDCGKLYS
+1314 
-1326 LQIPAGVKQI
+1326 
-1336 GSDAFWDCSALETV
+1336 
-1350 KLPDSVAAIG
+1350 
-1360 AGAFARCTSLNS
+1360 LN
-1372 INVPDGVQSIE
+1372 
-1383 SNTFWQCMSL
+1383 
-1393 KTIALPESVNQIGK
+1393 
-1407 SAFEGC
+1407 
-1413 YKLEQITMPAQ
+1413 
-1424 LTELGERAFCS
+1424 
-1435 CYSLQSI
+1435 
-1442 TIPNSITSIGRY
+1442 
-1454 TFCHCEMLTS
+1454 
-1464 AVIPEGVTTV
+1464 
-1474 GKYAFEDCIKL
+1474 
-1485 KTVNYGATKAK
+1485 
-1496 WNDISIDNQYDS
+1496 
-1508 NAPLLA
+1508 

-1555 EYVVLVSRSDS
+1555 EYVVLVSRSGS

-1591 FITAADAAEMTYVVA
+1591 FRTAADAAEMTYVVA
-1606 CAQDDASVDPDQ
+1606 CAQDDATVDPSQ
-1618 PVEPGQPD
+1618 PDKPDQPD
-1626 QPGEDKPSSG
+1626 QPGGDQPSSG
-1636 GDGGGAIILIGGVA
+1636 GDGGGAAIILIGGVA
-1650 AVAAVAGVVLLM
+1650 AVAAVAGVALLM

-1686 GDTIKAETVTDANG
+1686 NGNVAAQTTTDANG

-1725 ARTVDFKAPNANL
+1725 TRTVDFKAPNANL

>member
-17 IAPMAAFAAADS
+17 IAPVAAFAAADS

-38 ETDETSSSQLDEETA
+38 ETSSPQLDEETA

-89 NSFGQLLVNGLGMD
+89 NSFGQLLVNGLGID

-224 ARAVNLDDNRTT
+224 ARAVNLDDDRTT

-245 ILLQEDE
+245 MLLQEDE

-259 NIVVLDDSENQIYQF
+259 NIVVLDDSENQIYQI

-285 QGNIIVYKYG
+285 QGSIIVCKYG

-306 LEINGTTVTI
+306 FEINGTTVTI

-407 KAAIELKL
+407 KAAIKLKL

-420 NKMVSMSFPTTEKF
+420 NKMVSLSFPMTEKF

-443 GEVLKFPKI
+443 GEILKFPKI

-488 EWSQKDGTQNIS
+488 EWSQKDGTQDIS

-551 RLGDQG
+551 RLGNQG

-572 ELEFKITLG
+572 ELEFKLTLG
-581 IGLKILLYEPKIEI
+581 VGLKILLYEPKIEI

-636 ATVKIQSND
+636 TTVKIRSND
-645 SDTSSLYTETT
+645 SDTSSLYTETI

-667 PEREYRITANKGSM
+667 PEREYRIIVNKGSM

-710 TEPDKPNPDTPDED
+710 TEPDTPDAPTNPDIPT
-724 EEYNISMG
+724 G
-732 VLNIKKA
+732 
-739 SVMVDYETADAAPWS
+739 
-754 TERDAVTRVNVDKS
+754 
-768 ILRISRNALAQFA
+768 
-781 NLKEVYLNGVV
+781 
-792 TEVAENAFANSTL
+792 
-805 LKDVYYAGTVAEW
+805 GTVVASGSC
-818 NAVQLG
+818 G
-824 AGNDVLE
+824 AKGDNL
-831 KATIH
+831 T
-836 CSDGVL
+836 
-842 AESGTCG
+842 
-849 ENVIWTL
+849 WTL
-856 TTDGLLTISGQG
+856 DDNGLLTISGTGEMASRCTWSASGVDYSNSIKYVWIKNGVTSIG
-868 AMGTPDKNWAYSSVA
+868 A
-883 VKKAVIKP
+883 
-891 GMTSVVSNAFMSCAS
+891 NAFSVLLNSKLMIVEIPDSVTIIGESAFMRCNN
-906 LKEVVLPEGIE
+906 LQEITLPESVTRIE
-917 TIGAQAFYN
+917 WYAFKDCTN
-926 CYALESVSIPEGVR
+926 LESVSIPQSILGIE
-940 EIGARC
+940 
-946 FYNCYKLTEAV
+946 
-957 LPQTVSAIGSAV
+957 SAA
-969 FYHCSALKKVE
+969 
-980 LPVQITTMDT
+980 
-990 ASMFSGCPQLT
+990 FSGCDRLKD
-1001 EVQLPDGVTKIGAYA
+1001 VYY
-1016 FSECTSLTTVKVPES
+1016 S
-1031 VTSIGESAFNRC
+1031 
-1043 SNLENLNL
+1043 
-1051 PAGITSM
+1051 
-1058 ECKNTFNRCKKLTA
+1058 
-1072 KIVVPDGTT
+1072 GT
-1081 KIGDSTFQDCE
+1081 
-1092 ALTEIVL
+1092 
-1099 PDTVT
+1099 
-1104 EIGKNAFNGCKN
+1104 KNA
-1116 WSNPTIPSKVTSI
+1116 
-1129 GEKAYDICKQM
+1129 
-1140 IRADIPAGVT
+1140 
-1150 QIEDGTFEYCS
+1150 
-1161 ALQSVTIPAGVKQI
+1161 
-1175 GSNAFAGCSAL
+1175 
-1186 ETVKLPDSV
+1186 
-1195 AAIGAGAFARCTSL
+1195 
-1209 NSINVPDGV
+1209 
-1218 QSIESNTFWQCM
+1218 
-1230 SLKTI
+1230 
-1235 ALPES
+1235 
-1240 VNQIGKSAFE
+1240 
-1250 GCYKLE
+1250 
-1256 QITMPAQLTE
+1256 
-1266 LGERAFCSCHSLQS
+1266 
-1280 ITIPNGITSIGRYT
+1280 
-1294 FAYCEVLTSA
+1294 
-1304 VIPEGVTTVG
+1304 
-1314 ECAFEDCGKLYS
+1314 
-1326 LQIPAGVKQI
+1326 
-1336 GSDAFWDCSALETV
+1336 
-1350 KLPDSVAAIG
+1350 
-1360 AGAFARCTSLNS
+1360 
-1372 INVPDGVQSIE
+1372 
-1383 SNTFWQCMSL
+1383 
-1393 KTIALPESVNQIGK
+1393 
-1407 SAFEGC
+1407 
-1413 YKLEQITMPAQ
+1413 
-1424 LTELGERAFCS
+1424 
-1435 CYSLQSI
+1435 
-1442 TIPNSITSIGRY
+1442 
-1454 TFCHCEMLTS
+1454 
-1464 AVIPEGVTTV
+1464 
-1474 GKYAFEDCIKL
+1474 
-1485 KTVNYGATKAK
+1485 
-1496 WNDISIDNQYDS
+1496 WNIISISYGNG
-1508 NAPLLA
+1508 PLSA

-1522 DIVPNTENSITTGT
+1522 DIIPNTENSITTGA
-1536 ASTSGSKFQATFA
+1536 ASTLDSKFQATFA

-1555 EYVVLVSRSDS
+1555 EYVVLVSRSGS

-1582 DADGELTVP
+1582 DADGELAVP

-1606 CAQDDASVDPDQ
+1606 CAQDDATVDPDQ
-1618 PVEPGQPD
+1618 PDKPNQPDQPD
-1626 QPGEDKPSSG
+1626 QPGGDEPSSGG
-1636 GDGGGAIILIGGVA
+1636 GDGGGAIILIGGVI
-1650 AVAAVAGVVLLM
+1650 AVAAVAGAVLLM

-1686 GDTIKAETVTDANG
+1686 GDAVKAETVTDANG
-1700 HFTVKVKRGGYTLR
+1700 HFTVKVERGGYTLR

-1725 ARTVDFKAPNANL
+1725 TRTVDFKAPNANL

>member
-29 DAASIVAVD
+29 DAASIVAVE
-38 ETDETSSSQLDEETA
+38 ETDENASSQMDEQTA

-60 FLQAAYAQTEQEQTG
+60 FLQVGSAQPEQKQTQ
-75 QAEVDTSNMSVSAT
+75 QAEVDTSNVSMKAT

-224 ARAVNLDDNRTT
+224 ARAVNLDDDRTT

-306 LEINGTTVTI
+306 FEINGTTVTI

-407 KAAIELKL
+407 KAAIKLKL

-420 NKMVSMSFPTTEKF
+420 NKMVSLSFPMTEKF
-434 ELEGSVEYK
+434 ELEGAVEYK
-443 GEVLKFPKI
+443 GELLKFPKI

-476 AFKMESTQMIGF
+476 AFKMDSTQMIGF
-488 EWSQKDGTQNIS
+488 EWSQKDGTQDIS

-572 ELEFKITLG
+572 ELEFKLTLG
-581 IGLKILLYEPKIEI
+581 VSLKILLYEPKIEI

-667 PEREYRITANKGSM
+667 PEREYRIIANKGSM

-710 TEPDKPNPDTPDED
+710 TEPEETIVASGTCGDDLTWKLGDKGTLTISGTGEMYNYSMADAPWKEQKDLISALVVENGATSIGSSTFDGYTSLKSIKLASTVKSIGNNAFSNTGITSLNLPEGLESIGIGAFYNCEKMTELKLPESLTTLNNGAFAFCKGLTAVTLPSKITFIGALAF
-724 EEYNISMG
+724 EECTGLTSITIPENVTEIRNQAFYYCTALTM
-732 VLNIKKA
+732 VELPKA
-739 SVMVDYETADAAPWS
+739 LQTVGDNAFYET
-754 TERDAVTRVNVDKS
+754 K
-768 ILRISRNALAQFA
+768 LQ
-781 NLKEVYLNGVV
+781 
-792 TEVAENAFANSTL
+792 
-805 LKDVYYAGTVAEW
+805 DVYYAGTEEDWGKIAIGVKNEPLT
-818 NAVQLG
+818 NANLHCMG
-824 AGNDVLE
+824 AV
-831 KATIH
+831 
-836 CSDGVL
+836 VVV
-842 AESGTCG
+842 SGTCG
-849 ENVIWTL
+849 DAL
-856 TTDGLLTISGQG
+856 TWKLDSKNTLTISGTG
-868 AMGTPDKNWAYSSVA
+868 AMTDYTKSGVA
-883 VKKAVIKP
+883 PWNEDYEEIGFVVIEN
-891 GMTSVVSNAFMSCAS
+891 GVT
-906 LKEVVLPEGIE
+906 
-917 TIGAQAFYN
+917 TIGEYAFEN
-926 CYALESVSIPEGVR
+926 CTLLESVAIPDSVEK
-940 EIGARC
+940 IGKYA
-946 FYNCYKLTEAV
+946 F
-957 LPQTVSAIGSAV
+957 SD
-969 FYHCSALKKVE
+969 CSALKRIS
-980 LPVQITTMDT
+980 LPN
-990 ASMFSGCPQLT
+990 
-1001 EVQLPDGVTKIGAYA
+1001 
-1016 FSECTSLTTVKVPES
+1016 
-1031 VTSIGESAFNRC
+1031 SIAQ
-1043 SNLENLNL
+1043 
-1051 PAGITSM
+1051 
-1058 ECKNTFNRCKKLTA
+1058 
-1072 KIVVPDGTT
+1072 
-1081 KIGDSTFQDCE
+1081 IGDH
-1092 ALTEIVL
+1092 
-1099 PDTVT
+1099 
-1104 EIGKNAFNGCKN
+1104 AF
-1116 WSNPTIPSKVTSI
+1116 
-1129 GEKAYDICKQM
+1129 
-1140 IRADIPAGVT
+1140 RASGLEV
-1150 QIEDGTFEYCS
+1150 
-1161 ALQSVTIPAGVKQI
+1161 VK
-1175 GSNAFAGCSAL
+1175 
-1186 ETVKLPDSV
+1186 
-1195 AAIGAGAFARCTSL
+1195 
-1209 NSINVPDGV
+1209 
-1218 QSIESNTFWQCM
+1218 
-1230 SLKTI
+1230 
-1235 ALPES
+1235 
-1240 VNQIGKSAFE
+1240 
-1250 GCYKLE
+1250 
-1256 QITMPAQLTE
+1256 
-1266 LGERAFCSCHSLQS
+1266 
-1280 ITIPNGITSIGRYT
+1280 
-1294 FAYCEVLTSA
+1294 
-1304 VIPEGVTTVG
+1304 IPEGVTLLGDGT
-1314 ECAFEDCGKLYS
+1314 
-1326 LQIPAGVKQI
+1326 
-1336 GSDAFWDCSALETV
+1336 
-1350 KLPDSVAAIG
+1350 
-1360 AGAFARCTSLNS
+1360 FARCPNLQTVELPSTLQTIRENAFIGSGLNK
-1372 INVPDGVQSIE
+1372 IV
-1383 SNTFWQCMSL
+1383 
-1393 KTIALPESVNQIGK
+1393 LPENLKYIGYECFYECTNLEEIK
-1407 SAFEGC
+1407 IPDSTLDYAVFEGC
-1413 YKLEQITMPAQ
+1413 SSLKKVTLSKGLKRINQNMFSMCHN
-1424 LTELGERAFCS
+1424 LTE
-1435 CYSLQSI
+1435 I
-1442 TIPNSITSIGRY
+1442 TIPDSITYIGEGGFFRCEKLKDVYYTGTKNAWNSILISPN
-1454 TFCHCEMLTS
+1454 
-1464 AVIPEGVTTV
+1464 A
-1474 GKYAFEDCIKL
+1474 
-1485 KTVNYGATKAK
+1485 NY
-1496 WNDISIDNQYDS
+1496 
-1508 NAPLLA
+1508 PLST

-1522 DIVPNTENSITTGT
+1522 DILPTSTASENSITTGT
-1536 ASTSGSKFQATFA
+1536 ASTSDSKFQATFA
-1549 NAKAGK
+1549 DAKAGK
-1555 EYVVLVSRSDS
+1555 EYVVLVSRSGS

-1582 DADGELTVP
+1582 DADGELAVP

-1606 CAQDDASVDPDQ
+1606 CAQDDAPVD
-1618 PVEPGQPD
+1618 PD
-1626 QPGEDKPSSG
+1626 QPGEDQPSSG
-1636 GDGGGAIILIGGVA
+1636 GDGGGAAIILIGGVA
-1650 AVAAVAGVVLLM
+1650 AVAAVVGVVLLM

-1686 GDTIKAETVTDANG
+1686 GDAVKAETVTDANG

-1714 VQWTDA
+1714 VQWTDV

-1725 ARTVDFKAPNANL
+1725 TRTVDFKAPNANL
-1738 NVAA
+1738 SVAA

>member
-17 IAPMAAFAAADS
+17 IAPAAAFAAADS
-29 DAASIVAVD
+29 DAASIVAVE
-38 ETDETSSSQLDEETA
+38 ETDETSSPQLDEETA

-177 EVPEHYTVKGFLLDK
+177 EIPEHYTVKGFLLDK
-192 EDHAPLCG
+192 EDHAPLCK

-224 ARAVNLDDNRTT
+224 ARAVNLDDDRTT

-252 LENGAGE
+252 PENGAGE

-306 LEINGTTVTI
+306 FEINGTTVTI

-332 MDGENTTDE
+332 MDGENTTDK

-407 KAAIELKL
+407 KAAIKLKL

-420 NKMVSMSFPTTEKF
+420 NKMVSLSFPMTEKF
-434 ELEGSVEYK
+434 ELEGAVEYK
-443 GEVLKFPKI
+443 GELLKFPKI

-476 AFKMESTQMIGF
+476 AFKMDSTQMIGF

-581 IGLKILLYEPKIEI
+581 VSLKILLYEPKIEI

-667 PEREYRITANKGSM
+667 PGREYRIIADKGSM
-681 EFVKTIKLSRGTTVN
+681 EFVKTIKLSRGITVD

-710 TEPDKPNPDTPDED
+710 TDPDTPDPD
-724 EEYNISMG
+724 KPDPDNPDPDPTPPS
-732 VLNIKKA
+732 
-739 SVMVDYETADAAPWS
+739 ET
-754 TERDAVTRVNVDKS
+754 
-768 ILRISRNALAQFA
+768 I
-781 NLKEVYLNGVV
+781 
-792 TEVAENAFANSTL
+792 VA
-805 LKDVYYAGTVAEW
+805 
-818 NAVQLG
+818 
-824 AGNDVLE
+824 
-831 KATIH
+831 
-836 CSDGVL
+836 
-842 AESGTCG
+842 SGTCG
-849 ENVIWTL
+849 DNL
-856 TTDGLLTISGQG
+856 TWKLDDEGTLTISGKG
-868 AMGTPDKNWAYSSVA
+868 AMTEWVNSDSAPWKTYSNTINKVVIQPGVTSIGGHAFSKCKNL
-883 VKKAVIKP
+883 
-891 GMTSVVSNAFMSCAS
+891 TS
-906 LKEVVLPEGIE
+906 I
-917 TIGAQAFYN
+917 T
-926 CYALESVSIPEGVR
+926 IPEGV
-940 EIGARC
+940 
-946 FYNCYKLTEAV
+946 T
-957 LPQTVSAIGSAV
+957 SIGSDA
-969 FYHCSALKKVE
+969 
-980 LPVQITTMDT
+980 
-990 ASMFSGCPQLT
+990 FSGCSSLT
-1001 EVQLPDGVTKIGAYA
+1001 SITIPEGVTSIGEYA
-1016 FSECTSLTTVKVPES
+1016 FYACENLKSITIPKSVTSIGNYAFGGCSSLTSITIPEGVTSIEGGVFYKCSSLTSITIPES
-1031 VTSIGESAFNRC
+1031 VTSIGWYAFQGC
-1043 SNLENLNL
+1043 SSLTS
-1051 PAGITSM
+1051 ITIPEGVTSIGWYAFQG
-1058 ECKNTFNRCKKLTA
+1058 CSSLTS
-1072 KIVVPDGTT
+1072 ITIPEG
-1081 KIGDSTFQDCE
+1081 
-1092 ALTEIVL
+1092 
-1099 PDTVT
+1099 VT
-1104 EIGKNAFNGCKN
+1104 SIGKNEFSGCKN
-1116 WSNPTIPSKVTSI
+1116 LTSITIPEGVTIIEAEAFRGCSSLTSITIPEGVTNIGENAFRGCSSLTSITIPKGVTSIEWGTFRGCSSLKSITIPERVTSI
-1129 GEKAYDICKQM
+1129 GEYAFYACDGLI
-1140 IRADIPAGVT
+1140 DVT
-1150 QIEDGTFEYCS
+1150 YHSTMERWEKI
-1161 ALQSVTIPAGVKQI
+1161 
-1175 GSNAFAGCSAL
+1175 
-1186 ETVKLPDSV
+1186 
-1195 AAIGAGAFARCTSL
+1195 
-1209 NSINVPDGV
+1209 
-1218 QSIESNTFWQCM
+1218 SIESNNYY
-1230 SLKTI
+1230 L
-1235 ALPES
+1235 
-1240 VNQIGKSAFE
+1240 
-1250 GCYKLE
+1250 
-1256 QITMPAQLTE
+1256 
-1266 LGERAFCSCHSLQS
+1266 
-1280 ITIPNGITSIGRYT
+1280 
-1294 FAYCEVLTSA
+1294 
-1304 VIPEGVTTVG
+1304 
-1314 ECAFEDCGKLYS
+1314 
-1326 LQIPAGVKQI
+1326 
-1336 GSDAFWDCSALETV
+1336 
-1350 KLPDSVAAIG
+1350 
-1360 AGAFARCTSLNS
+1360 LN
-1372 INVPDGVQSIE
+1372 
-1383 SNTFWQCMSL
+1383 
-1393 KTIALPESVNQIGK
+1393 
-1407 SAFEGC
+1407 
-1413 YKLEQITMPAQ
+1413 
-1424 LTELGERAFCS
+1424 
-1435 CYSLQSI
+1435 
-1442 TIPNSITSIGRY
+1442 
-1454 TFCHCEMLTS
+1454 
-1464 AVIPEGVTTV
+1464 
-1474 GKYAFEDCIKL
+1474 
-1485 KTVNYGATKAK
+1485 
-1496 WNDISIDNQYDS
+1496 
-1508 NAPLLA
+1508 

-1536 ASTSGSKFQATFA
+1536 ASTSDSKFQAAFA
-1549 NAKAGK
+1549 EAKAGK
-1555 EYVVLVSRSDS
+1555 EYVVLVSRSGS

-1606 CAQDDASVDPDQ
+1606 CAQDDAT
-1618 PVEPGQPD
+1618 VEPGQPD
-1626 QPGEDKPSSG
+1626 KPNQPD
-1636 GDGGGAIILIGGVA
+1636 
-1650 AVAAVAGVVLLM
+1650 
-1662 PVKVEGTVK
+1662 
-1671 LADQPVANATVQVLK
+1671 
-1686 GDTIKAETVTDANG
+1686 
-1700 HFTVKVKRGGYTLR
+1700 
-1714 VQWTDA
+1714 
-1720 SGQPV
+1720 
-1725 ARTVDFKAPNANL
+1725 
-1738 NVAA
+1738 

>member
-17 IAPMAAFAAADS
+17 IAPAAAFAAADS
-29 DAASIVAVD
+29 DAASIVAVE
-38 ETDETSSSQLDEETA
+38 ETDETSSPQLDEETA

-177 EVPEHYTVKGFLLDK
+177 EIPEHYTVKGFLLDK
-192 EDHAPLCG
+192 EDHAPLCK

-224 ARAVNLDDNRTT
+224 ARAVNLDDDRTT

-252 LENGAGE
+252 PENGAGE

-306 LEINGTTVTI
+306 FEINGTTVTI

-332 MDGENTTDE
+332 MDGENTTDK

-407 KAAIELKL
+407 KAAIKLKL

-420 NKMVSMSFPTTEKF
+420 NKMVSLSFPMTEKF
-434 ELEGSVEYK
+434 ELEGAVEYK
-443 GEVLKFPKI
+443 GELLKFPKI

-476 AFKMESTQMIGF
+476 AFKMDSTQMIGF

-581 IGLKILLYEPKIEI
+581 VSLKILLYEPKIEI

-667 PEREYRITANKGSM
+667 PGREYRIIADKGSM
-681 EFVKTIKLSRGTTVN
+681 EFVKTIKLSRGITVD

-710 TEPDKPNPDTPDED
+710 TEPEETIVASGTCGDDLTWKLGDKGTLTISGTGEMYNYSMADAPWKEQKDLISALVVENGATSIGSSTFDGYTSLKSIKLASTVKSIGNNAFSNTGITSLDLPEGMESIGIGAFYNCEKMTELKLPESLTTLNNGAFAFCKGLTAVTLPNKITFIGALAF
-724 EEYNISMG
+724 EECTGLTSITIPENVTEIRNQAFYYCTALTM
-732 VLNIKKA
+732 VELPKA
-739 SVMVDYETADAAPWS
+739 LQTVGDNAFYET
-754 TERDAVTRVNVDKS
+754 K
-768 ILRISRNALAQFA
+768 LQ
-781 NLKEVYLNGVV
+781 
-792 TEVAENAFANSTL
+792 
-805 LKDVYYAGTVAEW
+805 DVYYAGTEEDWGKIAIGLKNEPLT
-818 NAVQLG
+818 NANLHCMG
-824 AGNDVLE
+824 AVVV
-831 KATIH
+831 I
-836 CSDGVL
+836 
-842 AESGTCG
+842 SGTCG
-849 ENVIWTL
+849 GAL
-856 TTDGLLTISGQG
+856 TWKLDSKGTLTISGTG
-868 AMGTPDKNWAYSSVA
+868 AMTDYTKSGVA
-883 VKKAVIKP
+883 PWNKDYEEIRFVVIEN
-891 GMTSVVSNAFMSCAS
+891 GVT
-906 LKEVVLPEGIE
+906 
-917 TIGAQAFYN
+917 TIGEYAFEN
-926 CYALESVSIPEGVR
+926 CTLLESVAISDSVEK
-940 EIGARC
+940 IGKYA
-946 FYNCYKLTEAV
+946 F
-957 LPQTVSAIGSAV
+957 SG
-969 FYHCSALKKVE
+969 CSALKR
-980 LPVQITTMDT
+980 I
-990 ASMFSGCPQLT
+990 S
-1001 EVQLPDGVTKIGAYA
+1001 
-1016 FSECTSLTTVKVPES
+1016 
-1031 VTSIGESAFNRC
+1031 
-1043 SNLENLNL
+1043 
-1051 PAGITSM
+1051 
-1058 ECKNTFNRCKKLTA
+1058 
-1072 KIVVPDGTT
+1072 
-1081 KIGDSTFQDCE
+1081 
-1092 ALTEIVL
+1092 
-1099 PDTVT
+1099 
-1104 EIGKNAFNGCKN
+1104 
-1116 WSNPTIPSKVTSI
+1116 
-1129 GEKAYDICKQM
+1129 
-1140 IRADIPAGVT
+1140 
-1150 QIEDGTFEYCS
+1150 
-1161 ALQSVTIPAGVKQI
+1161 
-1175 GSNAFAGCSAL
+1175 
-1186 ETVKLPDSV
+1186 LPDS
-1195 AAIGAGAFARCTSL
+1195 
-1209 NSINVPDGV
+1209 
-1218 QSIESNTFWQCM
+1218 
-1230 SLKTI
+1230 I
-1235 ALPES
+1235 A
-1240 VNQIGKSAFE
+1240 QIGDHAFRAS
-1250 GCYKLE
+1250 GLE
-1256 QITMPAQLTE
+1256 
-1266 LGERAFCSCHSLQS
+1266 
-1280 ITIPNGITSIGRYT
+1280 
-1294 FAYCEVLTSA
+1294 A
-1304 VIPEGVTTVG
+1304 VKIPEGVTLLGEGMFARCPNLQTV
-1314 ECAFEDCGKLYS
+1314 ELPSTLQTIREIAF
-1326 LQIPAGVKQI
+1326 I
-1336 GSDAFWDCSALETV
+1336 GSGLNKIILPENLKYIGYECFYECTNLEEI
-1350 KLPDSVAAIG
+1350 KIPDSV
-1360 AGAFARCTSLNS
+1360 
-1372 INVPDGVQSIE
+1372 
-1383 SNTFWQCMSL
+1383 
-1393 KTIALPESVNQIGK
+1393 TILDYSV
-1407 SAFEGC
+1407 FEGC
-1413 YKLEQITMPAQ
+1413 SSLKKVTLSKGLKRISQTMFAMCHN
-1424 LTELGERAFCS
+1424 LTE
-1435 CYSLQSI
+1435 I
-1442 TIPNSITSIGRY
+1442 TIPDSITYIG
-1454 TFCHCEMLTS
+1454 
-1464 AVIPEGVTTV
+1464 EG
-1474 GKYAFEDCIKL
+1474 AFFQCKKL
-1485 KTVNYGATKAK
+1485 KDVYYTGSQKK
-1496 WNDISIDNQYDS
+1496 WGKLQT
-1508 NAPLLA
+1508 NAAVDFITWVAA

-1522 DIVPNTENSITTGT
+1522 DILPTSTASENSITTGA
-1536 ASTSGSKFQATFA
+1536 ASASDSKFQATFA

-1555 EYVVLVSRSDS
+1555 EYVVLVSRSGS

-1582 DADGELTVP
+1582 DADGELAVP

-1606 CAQDDASVDPDQ
+1606 CAQDDAT
-1618 PVEPGQPD
+1618 VEPGQPD
-1626 QPGEDKPSSG
+1626 KPDQPDQPGGDKPGGDQPSSG
-1636 GDGGGAIILIGGVA
+1636 DDGGGAAIILIGGVA
-1650 AVAAVAGVVLLM
+1650 AVAAVAGVVLMM

-1686 GDTIKAETVTDANG
+1686 NGNVAAQTTTDANG

-1720 SGQPV
+1720 ESQPV
-1725 ARTVDFKAPNANL
+1725 VRTVDFKAPNANL

>member
-17 IAPMAAFAAADS
+17 IAPAAAFAAADS
-29 DAASIVAVD
+29 DAASIVAVE
-38 ETDETSSSQLDEETA
+38 ETDETSSPQLDEETA

-177 EVPEHYTVKGFLLDK
+177 EIPEHYTVKGFLLDK
-192 EDHAPLCG
+192 EDHAPLCK

-224 ARAVNLDDNRTT
+224 ARAVNLDDDRTT

-252 LENGAGE
+252 PENGAGE

-306 LEINGTTVTI
+306 FEINGTTVTI

-332 MDGENTTDE
+332 MDGENTTDK

-407 KAAIELKL
+407 KAAIKLKL

-420 NKMVSMSFPTTEKF
+420 NKMVSLSFPMTEKF
-434 ELEGSVEYK
+434 ELEGAVEYK
-443 GEVLKFPKI
+443 GELLKFPKI

-476 AFKMESTQMIGF
+476 AFKMDSTQMIGF

-581 IGLKILLYEPKIEI
+581 VSLKILLYEPKIEI

-656 LDADGNSTVYL
+656 LNADGNSTVYL
-667 PEREYRITANKGSM
+667 PGREYRIIADKGSM
-681 EFVKTIKLSRGTTVN
+681 EFVKTIKLSRGITVD

-710 TEPDKPNPDTPDED
+710 TEPEETIVASGTCGDDLTWKLGDKGTLTISGTGEMYNYSMADAPWKEQKDLISALVVENGATSIGSSTFDGYTSLKSIKLASTVKSIGNNAFSNTGITSLDLPEGMESIGIGAFYNCEKMTELKLPESLTTLNNGAFAFCKGLTAVTLPNKITFIGALAF
-724 EEYNISMG
+724 EECTGLTSITIPENVTEIRNQAFYYCTALTM
-732 VLNIKKA
+732 VELPKA
-739 SVMVDYETADAAPWS
+739 LQTVGDNAFYET
-754 TERDAVTRVNVDKS
+754 K
-768 ILRISRNALAQFA
+768 LQ
-781 NLKEVYLNGVV
+781 
-792 TEVAENAFANSTL
+792 
-805 LKDVYYAGTVAEW
+805 DVYYAGTEEDWGKIAIGLKNEPLT
-818 NAVQLG
+818 NANLHCMG
-824 AGNDVLE
+824 AVVV
-831 KATIH
+831 I
-836 CSDGVL
+836 
-842 AESGTCG
+842 SGTCG
-849 ENVIWTL
+849 GAL
-856 TTDGLLTISGQG
+856 TWKLDSKGTLTISGTG
-868 AMGTPDKNWAYSSVA
+868 AMTDYTKSGVA
-883 VKKAVIKP
+883 PWNKDYEEIRFVVIEN
-891 GMTSVVSNAFMSCAS
+891 GVT
-906 LKEVVLPEGIE
+906 
-917 TIGAQAFYN
+917 TIGEYAFEN
-926 CYALESVSIPEGVR
+926 CTLLESVAISDSVEK
-940 EIGARC
+940 IGKYA
-946 FYNCYKLTEAV
+946 F
-957 LPQTVSAIGSAV
+957 SG
-969 FYHCSALKKVE
+969 CSALKR
-980 LPVQITTMDT
+980 I
-990 ASMFSGCPQLT
+990 S
-1001 EVQLPDGVTKIGAYA
+1001 
-1016 FSECTSLTTVKVPES
+1016 
-1031 VTSIGESAFNRC
+1031 
-1043 SNLENLNL
+1043 
-1051 PAGITSM
+1051 
-1058 ECKNTFNRCKKLTA
+1058 
-1072 KIVVPDGTT
+1072 
-1081 KIGDSTFQDCE
+1081 
-1092 ALTEIVL
+1092 
-1099 PDTVT
+1099 
-1104 EIGKNAFNGCKN
+1104 
-1116 WSNPTIPSKVTSI
+1116 
-1129 GEKAYDICKQM
+1129 
-1140 IRADIPAGVT
+1140 
-1150 QIEDGTFEYCS
+1150 
-1161 ALQSVTIPAGVKQI
+1161 
-1175 GSNAFAGCSAL
+1175 
-1186 ETVKLPDSV
+1186 LPDS
-1195 AAIGAGAFARCTSL
+1195 
-1209 NSINVPDGV
+1209 
-1218 QSIESNTFWQCM
+1218 
-1230 SLKTI
+1230 I
-1235 ALPES
+1235 A
-1240 VNQIGKSAFE
+1240 QIGDHAFRAS
-1250 GCYKLE
+1250 GLE
-1256 QITMPAQLTE
+1256 
-1266 LGERAFCSCHSLQS
+1266 
-1280 ITIPNGITSIGRYT
+1280 
-1294 FAYCEVLTSA
+1294 A
-1304 VIPEGVTTVG
+1304 VKIPEGVTLLGEGMFARCPNLQTV
-1314 ECAFEDCGKLYS
+1314 ELPSTLQTIREIAF
-1326 LQIPAGVKQI
+1326 I
-1336 GSDAFWDCSALETV
+1336 GSGLNKIILPENLKYIGYECFYECTNLEEI
-1350 KLPDSVAAIG
+1350 KIPDSV
-1360 AGAFARCTSLNS
+1360 
-1372 INVPDGVQSIE
+1372 
-1383 SNTFWQCMSL
+1383 
-1393 KTIALPESVNQIGK
+1393 TILDYSV
-1407 SAFEGC
+1407 FEGC
-1413 YKLEQITMPAQ
+1413 SSLKKVTLSKGLKRISQTMFAMCHN
-1424 LTELGERAFCS
+1424 LTE
-1435 CYSLQSI
+1435 I
-1442 TIPNSITSIGRY
+1442 TIPDSITYIG
-1454 TFCHCEMLTS
+1454 
-1464 AVIPEGVTTV
+1464 EG
-1474 GKYAFEDCIKL
+1474 AFFQCKKL
-1485 KTVNYGATKAK
+1485 KDVYYTGSQKK
-1496 WNDISIDNQYDS
+1496 WGKLQT
-1508 NAPLLA
+1508 NAAVDFITWVAA

-1522 DIVPNTENSITTGT
+1522 DILPTSTASENSITTGT
-1536 ASTSGSKFQATFA
+1536 ASTSGSKLQATFA
-1549 NAKAGK
+1549 DAKAGK
-1555 EYVVLVSRSDS
+1555 EYVVLVSRSGS

-1582 DADGELTVP
+1582 DADGELAVP

-1606 CAQDDASVDPDQ
+1606 CAQDDAT
-1618 PVEPGQPD
+1618 VEPGQPD
-1626 QPGEDKPSSG
+1626 KPDQPDQPGGDKPSSG
-1636 GDGGGAIILIGGVA
+1636 GDGGGAAIILIGGVA
-1650 AVAAVAGVVLLM
+1650 AVAAVAGVALMM

-1686 GDTIKAETVTDANG
+1686 DGGVAAQTTTDANG

-1725 ARTVDFKAPNANL
+1725 TRTVDFKAPNANL

>member
-17 IAPMAAFAAADS
+17 IAPVAAFAAADS
-29 DAASIVAVD
+29 DAASIVAVE
-38 ETDETSSSQLDEETA
+38 ETDETSSPQLDEETA

-75 QAEVDTSNMSVSAT
+75 QAEVDTSNVSVSAT

-129 YIAKKDANLVVGIY
+129 YIVKKDANLVVGIY

-177 EVPEHYTVKGFLLDK
+177 EIPEHYTVKGFLLDK
-192 EDHAPLCG
+192 EDHAPLCK

-224 ARAVNLDDNRTT
+224 ARAVNLDDDRTT

-252 LENGAGE
+252 PENGAGE

-306 LEINGTTVTI
+306 FEINGTTVTI

-332 MDGENTTDE
+332 MDGENTTDK

-407 KAAIELKL
+407 KAAIKLKL

-420 NKMVSMSFPTTEKF
+420 NKMVSLAFPMTEKF
-434 ELEGSVEYK
+434 ELEGAVEYK
-443 GEVLKFPKI
+443 GELLKFPKI

-476 AFKMESTQMIGF
+476 AFKMDSTQMIGF
-488 EWSQKDGTQNIS
+488 EWSQKDGTQDIS

-581 IGLKILLYEPKIEI
+581 VSLKILLYEPKIEI

-710 TEPDKPNPDTPDED
+710 TEPEETIVASGTCGDDLTWKLGNKGTLTISGTGEMYNYSMADAPWKEQKDLISALVVENGATSIGSSTFDGYTSLKSIKLASTVKSIGNNAFSNTGITSLDLPEGMESIGLGAFYNCEKMTELKLPESLTTLNNGAFAFCKGLTAVTLPNKITFIGALAF
-724 EEYNISMG
+724 EECTGLTSITIPENVTEIRNQAFYYCTALTM
-732 VLNIKKA
+732 VELPKA
-739 SVMVDYETADAAPWS
+739 LQTVGDNAFYET
-754 TERDAVTRVNVDKS
+754 K
-768 ILRISRNALAQFA
+768 LQ
-781 NLKEVYLNGVV
+781 
-792 TEVAENAFANSTL
+792 
-805 LKDVYYAGTVAEW
+805 DVYYAGTEEDWGKIAIGLKNEPLT
-818 NAVQLG
+818 NANLHCMG
-824 AGNDVLE
+824 AVVV
-831 KATIH
+831 I
-836 CSDGVL
+836 
-842 AESGTCG
+842 SGTCG
-849 ENVIWTL
+849 GAL
-856 TTDGLLTISGQG
+856 TWKLDSKGTLTISGTG
-868 AMGTPDKNWAYSSVA
+868 AMTDYTKSGVA
-883 VKKAVIKP
+883 PWNKDYEEIRFVVIEN
-891 GMTSVVSNAFMSCAS
+891 GVT
-906 LKEVVLPEGIE
+906 
-917 TIGAQAFYN
+917 TIGEYAFEN
-926 CYALESVSIPEGVR
+926 CTLLESVAISDSVEK
-940 EIGARC
+940 IGKYA
-946 FYNCYKLTEAV
+946 F
-957 LPQTVSAIGSAV
+957 SG
-969 FYHCSALKKVE
+969 CSALKR
-980 LPVQITTMDT
+980 I
-990 ASMFSGCPQLT
+990 S
-1001 EVQLPDGVTKIGAYA
+1001 
-1016 FSECTSLTTVKVPES
+1016 
-1031 VTSIGESAFNRC
+1031 
-1043 SNLENLNL
+1043 
-1051 PAGITSM
+1051 
-1058 ECKNTFNRCKKLTA
+1058 
-1072 KIVVPDGTT
+1072 
-1081 KIGDSTFQDCE
+1081 
-1092 ALTEIVL
+1092 
-1099 PDTVT
+1099 
-1104 EIGKNAFNGCKN
+1104 
-1116 WSNPTIPSKVTSI
+1116 
-1129 GEKAYDICKQM
+1129 
-1140 IRADIPAGVT
+1140 
-1150 QIEDGTFEYCS
+1150 
-1161 ALQSVTIPAGVKQI
+1161 
-1175 GSNAFAGCSAL
+1175 
-1186 ETVKLPDSV
+1186 LPDS
-1195 AAIGAGAFARCTSL
+1195 
-1209 NSINVPDGV
+1209 
-1218 QSIESNTFWQCM
+1218 
-1230 SLKTI
+1230 I
-1235 ALPES
+1235 A
-1240 VNQIGKSAFE
+1240 QIGDHAFRAS
-1250 GCYKLE
+1250 GLE
-1256 QITMPAQLTE
+1256 
-1266 LGERAFCSCHSLQS
+1266 
-1280 ITIPNGITSIGRYT
+1280 
-1294 FAYCEVLTSA
+1294 A
-1304 VIPEGVTTVG
+1304 VKIPEGVTLLGEGMFARCPNLQTV
-1314 ECAFEDCGKLYS
+1314 ELPSTLQTIRENAF
-1326 LQIPAGVKQI
+1326 I
-1336 GSDAFWDCSALETV
+1336 GSGLNKIILPENLKYIGYECFYECTNLEEI
-1350 KLPDSVAAIG
+1350 KIPDSV
-1360 AGAFARCTSLNS
+1360 
-1372 INVPDGVQSIE
+1372 
-1383 SNTFWQCMSL
+1383 
-1393 KTIALPESVNQIGK
+1393 TILDYSV
-1407 SAFEGC
+1407 FEGC
-1413 YKLEQITMPAQ
+1413 SSLKKVTLSKGLKRISQTMFAMCHN
-1424 LTELGERAFCS
+1424 LTE
-1435 CYSLQSI
+1435 I
-1442 TIPNSITSIGRY
+1442 TIPDSITYIG
-1454 TFCHCEMLTS
+1454 
-1464 AVIPEGVTTV
+1464 EG
-1474 GKYAFEDCIKL
+1474 AFFQCKKL
-1485 KTVNYGATKAK
+1485 KDVYYTGSQKK
-1496 WNDISIDNQYDS
+1496 WGKLQT
-1508 NAPLLA
+1508 NAAVDFITWVAA

-1522 DIVPNTENSITTGT
+1522 DILPTSTASENSITTGA
-1536 ASTSGSKFQATFA
+1536 ASASDSKFQATFA

-1566 DPLNADNLIY
+1566 DPLSADNLIY

-1582 DADGELTVP
+1582 DADGELAVP

-1606 CAQDDASVDPDQ
+1606 CAQDDATVDPGQ
-1618 PVEPGQPD
+1618 PDKPNQPGQPD
-1626 QPGEDKPSSG
+1626 QPGGDKPSSD
-1636 GDGGGAIILIGGVA
+1636 DGGGAAIILIGGVA
-1650 AVAAVAGVVLLM
+1650 AVAAVAGVALLM

-1686 GDTIKAETVTDANG
+1686 NGNVAAQTTTDANG
-1700 HFTVKVKRGGYTLR
+1700 HFTVKVKRGGYTMR

-1725 ARTVDFKAPNANL
+1725 TRTVDFKAPNANL

>member
-17 IAPMAAFAAADS
+17 IAPVAAFAAADS

-38 ETDETSSSQLDEETA
+38 ETSSPQLDEETA

-224 ARAVNLDDNRTT
+224 ARAVNLDDDRTT

-245 ILLQEDE
+245 MLLQEDE

-259 NIVVLDDSENQIYQF
+259 NIVVLDDSENQIYQI

-285 QGNIIVYKYG
+285 QGSIIVCKYG

-306 LEINGTTVTI
+306 FEINGTTVTI

-407 KAAIELKL
+407 KAAIKLKL

-420 NKMVSMSFPTTEKF
+420 NKMVSLSFPMTEKF

-443 GEVLKFPKI
+443 GEILKFPKI

-488 EWSQKDGTQNIS
+488 EWSQKDGTQDIS

-551 RLGDQG
+551 RLGNQG

-572 ELEFKITLG
+572 ELEFKLTLG
-581 IGLKILLYEPKIEI
+581 VGLKILLYEPKIEI

-636 ATVKIQSND
+636 TTVKIQSND
-645 SDTSSLYTETT
+645 SDTSSLYTETI

-667 PEREYRITANKGSM
+667 PEREYRIIVNKGSM

-710 TEPDKPNPDTPDED
+710 TEPDTPDAPTNPDIPT
-724 EEYNISMG
+724 G
-732 VLNIKKA
+732 
-739 SVMVDYETADAAPWS
+739 
-754 TERDAVTRVNVDKS
+754 
-768 ILRISRNALAQFA
+768 
-781 NLKEVYLNGVV
+781 
-792 TEVAENAFANSTL
+792 
-805 LKDVYYAGTVAEW
+805 GTVVASGSC
-818 NAVQLG
+818 G
-824 AGNDVLE
+824 AKGDNL
-831 KATIH
+831 T
-836 CSDGVL
+836 
-842 AESGTCG
+842 
-849 ENVIWTL
+849 WTL
-856 TTDGLLTISGQG
+856 DDNGLLTISGTGEMASRCTWSASGVDYSNSIKYVWIKNGVTSIG
-868 AMGTPDKNWAYSSVA
+868 A
-883 VKKAVIKP
+883 
-891 GMTSVVSNAFMSCAS
+891 NAFSVLLNSKLMIVEIPDSVTIIGESAFMRCNN
-906 LKEVVLPEGIE
+906 LQEITLPESVTRIE
-917 TIGAQAFYN
+917 WYAFKDCTN
-926 CYALESVSIPEGVR
+926 LESVSIPQSILGIE
-940 EIGARC
+940 
-946 FYNCYKLTEAV
+946 
-957 LPQTVSAIGSAV
+957 SAA
-969 FYHCSALKKVE
+969 
-980 LPVQITTMDT
+980 
-990 ASMFSGCPQLT
+990 FSGCDRLKD
-1001 EVQLPDGVTKIGAYA
+1001 VYY
-1016 FSECTSLTTVKVPES
+1016 S
-1031 VTSIGESAFNRC
+1031 
-1043 SNLENLNL
+1043 
-1051 PAGITSM
+1051 
-1058 ECKNTFNRCKKLTA
+1058 
-1072 KIVVPDGTT
+1072 GT
-1081 KIGDSTFQDCE
+1081 
-1092 ALTEIVL
+1092 
-1099 PDTVT
+1099 
-1104 EIGKNAFNGCKN
+1104 KNA
-1116 WSNPTIPSKVTSI
+1116 
-1129 GEKAYDICKQM
+1129 
-1140 IRADIPAGVT
+1140 
-1150 QIEDGTFEYCS
+1150 
-1161 ALQSVTIPAGVKQI
+1161 
-1175 GSNAFAGCSAL
+1175 
-1186 ETVKLPDSV
+1186 
-1195 AAIGAGAFARCTSL
+1195 
-1209 NSINVPDGV
+1209 
-1218 QSIESNTFWQCM
+1218 
-1230 SLKTI
+1230 
-1235 ALPES
+1235 
-1240 VNQIGKSAFE
+1240 
-1250 GCYKLE
+1250 
-1256 QITMPAQLTE
+1256 
-1266 LGERAFCSCHSLQS
+1266 
-1280 ITIPNGITSIGRYT
+1280 
-1294 FAYCEVLTSA
+1294 
-1304 VIPEGVTTVG
+1304 
-1314 ECAFEDCGKLYS
+1314 
-1326 LQIPAGVKQI
+1326 
-1336 GSDAFWDCSALETV
+1336 
-1350 KLPDSVAAIG
+1350 
-1360 AGAFARCTSLNS
+1360 
-1372 INVPDGVQSIE
+1372 
-1383 SNTFWQCMSL
+1383 
-1393 KTIALPESVNQIGK
+1393 
-1407 SAFEGC
+1407 
-1413 YKLEQITMPAQ
+1413 
-1424 LTELGERAFCS
+1424 
-1435 CYSLQSI
+1435 
-1442 TIPNSITSIGRY
+1442 
-1454 TFCHCEMLTS
+1454 
-1464 AVIPEGVTTV
+1464 
-1474 GKYAFEDCIKL
+1474 
-1485 KTVNYGATKAK
+1485 
-1496 WNDISIDNQYDS
+1496 WNIISISYGNG
-1508 NAPLLA
+1508 PLSA

-1522 DIVPNTENSITTGT
+1522 DIIPNTENSITTGA
-1536 ASTSGSKFQATFA
+1536 ASTLDSKFQATFA

-1555 EYVVLVSRSDS
+1555 EYVVLVSRSGS

-1582 DADGELTVP
+1582 DADGELAVP

-1606 CAQDDASVDPDQ
+1606 CAQDDAMVDPDQ
-1618 PVEPGQPD
+1618 PDKPNQPDQPD
-1626 QPGEDKPSSG
+1626 QPGGDEPSSG
-1636 GDGGGAIILIGGVA
+1636 GDGGGAIILIGGVI
-1650 AVAAVAGVVLLM
+1650 AVAAVAGAVLLM

-1686 GDTIKAETVTDANG
+1686 GDAVKAETVTDANG
-1700 HFTVKVKRGGYTLR
+1700 HFTVKVERGGYTLR

-1725 ARTVDFKAPNANL
+1725 TRTVDFKAPNANL

>member
-10 TLAMALN
+10 TLAMVLN

-29 DAASIVAVD
+29 DAASIVAVE
-38 ETDETSSSQLDEETA
+38 ETDETSSPQLDEKTA
-53 RAIASDP
+53 KAIASDP

-75 QAEVDTSNMSVSAT
+75 QAEVDTSNVSVNAT

-129 YIAKKDANLVVGIY
+129 YIVKKDANLVVGIY

-177 EVPEHYTVKGFLLDK
+177 EIPEHYTVKGFLLDK
-192 EDHAPLCG
+192 EDHAPLCR

-224 ARAVNLDDNRTT
+224 ARAVNLDDDRTT

-252 LENGAGE
+252 PENGAGE

-306 LEINGTTVTI
+306 FEINGTTVTI

-332 MDGENTTDE
+332 MDGENTTDK

-407 KAAIELKL
+407 KAAIKLKL

-420 NKMVSMSFPTTEKF
+420 NKMVSLSFPMTEKF
-434 ELEGSVEYK
+434 ELEGAVEYK
-443 GEVLKFPKI
+443 GELLKFPKI

-476 AFKMESTQMIGF
+476 AFKMDSTQMIGF
-488 EWSQKDGTQNIS
+488 EWSQKDGTQDIS

-581 IGLKILLYEPKIEI
+581 VSLKILLYEPKIEI

-667 PEREYRITANKGSM
+667 PEREYRIIANKGSM

-710 TEPDKPNPDTPDED
+710 TEPEETIVASGTCGDDLTWKLGDKGTLTISGTGEMYNYSMADAPWKEQKDLISALVVENGATSIGSSTFDGYTSLKSIKLASTVKSIGNNAFSNTGITSLDLPEGMESIGIGAFYNCEKMTELKLPESLTTLNNGAFAFCKGLTAVTLPNKITFIGALAF
-724 EEYNISMG
+724 EECTGLTSITIPENVTEIRNQAFYYCTALTM
-732 VLNIKKA
+732 VELPKA
-739 SVMVDYETADAAPWS
+739 LQTVGDNAFYET
-754 TERDAVTRVNVDKS
+754 K
-768 ILRISRNALAQFA
+768 LQ
-781 NLKEVYLNGVV
+781 
-792 TEVAENAFANSTL
+792 
-805 LKDVYYAGTVAEW
+805 DVYYAGTEEDWGKIAIGVKNEPLTNANLHCMGAVVVA
-818 NAVQLG
+818 
-824 AGNDVLE
+824 
-831 KATIH
+831 
-836 CSDGVL
+836 
-842 AESGTCG
+842 SGTCG
-849 ENVIWTL
+849 DAL
-856 TTDGLLTISGQG
+856 TWKLDSKGTLTISGTG
-868 AMGTPDKNWAYSSVA
+868 AMTDYTKSGVA
-883 VKKAVIKP
+883 PWNKDYEEIRFVVIEN
-891 GMTSVVSNAFMSCAS
+891 GVT
-906 LKEVVLPEGIE
+906 
-917 TIGAQAFYN
+917 TIGEYAFEN
-926 CYALESVSIPEGVR
+926 CTLLESVAISDSVEK
-940 EIGARC
+940 IGKYA
-946 FYNCYKLTEAV
+946 F
-957 LPQTVSAIGSAV
+957 SG
-969 FYHCSALKKVE
+969 CSALKR
-980 LPVQITTMDT
+980 I
-990 ASMFSGCPQLT
+990 S
-1001 EVQLPDGVTKIGAYA
+1001 
-1016 FSECTSLTTVKVPES
+1016 
-1031 VTSIGESAFNRC
+1031 
-1043 SNLENLNL
+1043 
-1051 PAGITSM
+1051 
-1058 ECKNTFNRCKKLTA
+1058 
-1072 KIVVPDGTT
+1072 
-1081 KIGDSTFQDCE
+1081 
-1092 ALTEIVL
+1092 
-1099 PDTVT
+1099 
-1104 EIGKNAFNGCKN
+1104 
-1116 WSNPTIPSKVTSI
+1116 
-1129 GEKAYDICKQM
+1129 
-1140 IRADIPAGVT
+1140 
-1150 QIEDGTFEYCS
+1150 
-1161 ALQSVTIPAGVKQI
+1161 
-1175 GSNAFAGCSAL
+1175 
-1186 ETVKLPDSV
+1186 LPDS
-1195 AAIGAGAFARCTSL
+1195 
-1209 NSINVPDGV
+1209 
-1218 QSIESNTFWQCM
+1218 
-1230 SLKTI
+1230 I
-1235 ALPES
+1235 A
-1240 VNQIGKSAFE
+1240 QIGNCAFRAS
-1250 GCYKLE
+1250 GLE
-1256 QITMPAQLTE
+1256 
-1266 LGERAFCSCHSLQS
+1266 
-1280 ITIPNGITSIGRYT
+1280 
-1294 FAYCEVLTSA
+1294 A
-1304 VIPEGVTTVG
+1304 VKIPEGVTLLGEGMFARCPNLQTV
-1314 ECAFEDCGKLYS
+1314 ELPSTLQTIRENAF
-1326 LQIPAGVKQI
+1326 I
-1336 GSDAFWDCSALETV
+1336 GSGLNKIVLPENLKYIGHECFYECTNLEEI
-1350 KLPDSVAAIG
+1350 KIPDSV
-1360 AGAFARCTSLNS
+1360 TTL
-1372 INVPDGVQSIE
+1372 DY
-1383 SNTFWQCMSL
+1383 
-1393 KTIALPESVNQIGK
+1393 SV
-1407 SAFEGC
+1407 FEGC
-1413 YKLEQITMPAQ
+1413 SNLKKVTLSKGLKRISQTMFAMCHN
-1424 LTELGERAFCS
+1424 LTE
-1435 CYSLQSI
+1435 I
-1442 TIPNSITSIGRY
+1442 TIPDNITYIG
-1454 TFCHCEMLTS
+1454 
-1464 AVIPEGVTTV
+1464 EG
-1474 GKYAFEDCIKL
+1474 AFFQCKKL
-1485 KTVNYGATKAK
+1485 KDVYYTGSQEK
-1496 WNDISIDNQYDS
+1496 WGKLQTNAAIDFITWVDV
-1508 NAPLLA
+1508 

-1536 ASTSGSKFQATFA
+1536 ASASDSKFQAAFA
-1549 NAKAGK
+1549 DAKAGK
-1555 EYVVLVSRSDS
+1555 EYVVLVSRSGS

-1606 CAQDDASVDPDQ
+1606 CAQDDATVDPGQ
-1618 PVEPGQPD
+1618 PDKPGKPDQPD

-1636 GDGGGAIILIGGVA
+1636 DDGGGAAIILIGGVA
-1650 AVAAVAGVVLLM
+1650 AVAAVAGVVLMM

-1686 GDTIKAETVTDANG
+1686 GDAVKAETVTDANG

-1725 ARTVDFKAPNANL
+1725 MRTVDFKAPNANL

>member
-17 IAPMAAFAAADS
+17 IAPAAAFAAADS
-29 DAASIVAVD
+29 DAASIVAVE
-38 ETDETSSSQLDEETA
+38 ETDETSSPQLDEETA

-177 EVPEHYTVKGFLLDK
+177 EIPEHYTVKGFLLDK
-192 EDHAPLCG
+192 EDHAPLCK

-224 ARAVNLDDNRTT
+224 ARAVNLDDDRTT

-252 LENGAGE
+252 PENGAGE

-306 LEINGTTVTI
+306 FEINGTTVTI

-332 MDGENTTDE
+332 MDGENTTDK

-407 KAAIELKL
+407 KAAIKLKL

-420 NKMVSMSFPTTEKF
+420 NKMVSLSFPMTEKF
-434 ELEGSVEYK
+434 ELEGAVEYK
-443 GEVLKFPKI
+443 GELLKFPKI

-476 AFKMESTQMIGF
+476 AFKMDSTQMIGF
-488 EWSQKDGTQNIS
+488 EWSQKDGTQDIS

-581 IGLKILLYEPKIEI
+581 VSLKILLYEPKIEI

-710 TEPDKPNPDTPDED
+710 TEPEETIVASGTCGDDLTWKLGNKGTLTISGTGEMYNYSMADAPWKEQKDLISALVVENGATSIGSSTFDGYTSLKSIKLASTVKSIGNNAFSNTGITSLDLPEGMESIGLGAFYNCEKMTELKLPESLTTLNNGAFAFCKGLTAVTLPNKITFIGALAF
-724 EEYNISMG
+724 EECTGLTSITIPENVTEIRNQAFYYCTALTM
-732 VLNIKKA
+732 VELPKA
-739 SVMVDYETADAAPWS
+739 LQTVGDNAFYET
-754 TERDAVTRVNVDKS
+754 K
-768 ILRISRNALAQFA
+768 LQ
-781 NLKEVYLNGVV
+781 
-792 TEVAENAFANSTL
+792 
-805 LKDVYYAGTVAEW
+805 DVYYAGTEEDWGKIAIGLKNEPLT
-818 NAVQLG
+818 NANLHCMG
-824 AGNDVLE
+824 AVVV
-831 KATIH
+831 I
-836 CSDGVL
+836 
-842 AESGTCG
+842 SGTCG
-849 ENVIWTL
+849 GAL
-856 TTDGLLTISGQG
+856 TWKLDSKGTLTISGTG
-868 AMGTPDKNWAYSSVA
+868 AMTDYTKSGVA
-883 VKKAVIKP
+883 PWNKDYEEIRFVVIEN
-891 GMTSVVSNAFMSCAS
+891 GVT
-906 LKEVVLPEGIE
+906 
-917 TIGAQAFYN
+917 TIGEYAFEN
-926 CYALESVSIPEGVR
+926 CTLLESVAISDSVEK
-940 EIGARC
+940 IGKYA
-946 FYNCYKLTEAV
+946 F
-957 LPQTVSAIGSAV
+957 SG
-969 FYHCSALKKVE
+969 CSALKR
-980 LPVQITTMDT
+980 I
-990 ASMFSGCPQLT
+990 S
-1001 EVQLPDGVTKIGAYA
+1001 
-1016 FSECTSLTTVKVPES
+1016 
-1031 VTSIGESAFNRC
+1031 
-1043 SNLENLNL
+1043 
-1051 PAGITSM
+1051 
-1058 ECKNTFNRCKKLTA
+1058 
-1072 KIVVPDGTT
+1072 
-1081 KIGDSTFQDCE
+1081 
-1092 ALTEIVL
+1092 
-1099 PDTVT
+1099 
-1104 EIGKNAFNGCKN
+1104 
-1116 WSNPTIPSKVTSI
+1116 
-1129 GEKAYDICKQM
+1129 
-1140 IRADIPAGVT
+1140 
-1150 QIEDGTFEYCS
+1150 
-1161 ALQSVTIPAGVKQI
+1161 
-1175 GSNAFAGCSAL
+1175 
-1186 ETVKLPDSV
+1186 LPDS
-1195 AAIGAGAFARCTSL
+1195 
-1209 NSINVPDGV
+1209 
-1218 QSIESNTFWQCM
+1218 
-1230 SLKTI
+1230 I
-1235 ALPES
+1235 A
-1240 VNQIGKSAFE
+1240 QIGDHAFRAS
-1250 GCYKLE
+1250 GLE
-1256 QITMPAQLTE
+1256 
-1266 LGERAFCSCHSLQS
+1266 
-1280 ITIPNGITSIGRYT
+1280 
-1294 FAYCEVLTSA
+1294 A
-1304 VIPEGVTTVG
+1304 VKIPEGVTLLGEGMFARCPNLQTV
-1314 ECAFEDCGKLYS
+1314 ELPSTLQTIRENAF
-1326 LQIPAGVKQI
+1326 I
-1336 GSDAFWDCSALETV
+1336 GSGLNKIILPENLKYIGYECFYECTNLEEI
-1350 KLPDSVAAIG
+1350 KIPDSV
-1360 AGAFARCTSLNS
+1360 
-1372 INVPDGVQSIE
+1372 
-1383 SNTFWQCMSL
+1383 
-1393 KTIALPESVNQIGK
+1393 TILDYSV
-1407 SAFEGC
+1407 FEGC
-1413 YKLEQITMPAQ
+1413 SSLKKVTLSKGLKRISQTMFAMCHN
-1424 LTELGERAFCS
+1424 LTE
-1435 CYSLQSI
+1435 I
-1442 TIPNSITSIGRY
+1442 TIPDSITYIG
-1454 TFCHCEMLTS
+1454 
-1464 AVIPEGVTTV
+1464 EG
-1474 GKYAFEDCIKL
+1474 AFFQCKKL
-1485 KTVNYGATKAK
+1485 KDVYYTGSQKK
-1496 WNDISIDNQYDS
+1496 WGKLQT
-1508 NAPLLA
+1508 NAAVDFITWVAA

-1522 DIVPNTENSITTGT
+1522 DILPTSTASENSITTGT
-1536 ASTSGSKFQATFA
+1536 ASASDSKFQATFA

-1566 DPLNADNLIY
+1566 DPLSADNLIY

-1582 DADGELTVP
+1582 DADGELAVP

-1606 CAQDDASVDPDQ
+1606 CAQDDATVDPGQ
-1618 PVEPGQPD
+1618 PDKPNQPGQPD
-1626 QPGEDKPSSG
+1626 QPGGDKPSSD
-1636 GDGGGAIILIGGVA
+1636 DGGGAAIILIGGVA
-1650 AVAAVAGVVLLM
+1650 AVAAVAGVALLM

-1686 GDTIKAETVTDANG
+1686 NGNVAAQTTTDANG
-1700 HFTVKVKRGGYTLR
+1700 HFTVKVKRGGYTMR

-1725 ARTVDFKAPNANL
+1725 TRTVDFKAPNANL

>member
-17 IAPMAAFAAADS
+17 IAPVAAFAAADS
-29 DAASIVAVD
+29 DAASIVAVE
-38 ETDETSSSQLDEETA
+38 ETDETSSPQLDEETA
-53 RAIASDP
+53 KAIASDP

-129 YIAKKDANLVVGIY
+129 YIVKKDANLVVGIY

-177 EVPEHYTVKGFLLDK
+177 EIPEHYTVKGFLLDK
-192 EDHAPLCG
+192 EDHAPLCR

-224 ARAVNLDDNRTT
+224 ARAVNLDDDRTT

-252 LENGAGE
+252 PENGAGE

-306 LEINGTTVTI
+306 FEINGTTVTI

-332 MDGENTTDE
+332 MDGENTTDK

-407 KAAIELKL
+407 KAAIKLKL

-420 NKMVSMSFPTTEKF
+420 NKMVSLSFPMTEKF
-434 ELEGSVEYK
+434 ELEGAVEYK
-443 GEVLKFPKI
+443 GELLKFPKI

-476 AFKMESTQMIGF
+476 AFKMDSTQMIGF
-488 EWSQKDGTQNIS
+488 EWSQKDGTQDIS

-581 IGLKILLYEPKIEI
+581 VSLKILLYEPKIEI

-667 PEREYRITANKGSM
+667 PGREYRIIANKGSM

-710 TEPDKPNPDTPDED
+710 PDPDKPDPDNPDPDPTPPSETIVASGACGKSLNWILSEDGTLRITGTGNMDED
-724 EEYNISMG
+724 PTWPKEQIVKVVVGKGATSISAKAFMDCTNLTTISLPETLRTIGTCAFYGCSNLDG
-732 VLNIKKA
+732 VTLPSSLTAIGTSA
-739 SVMVDYETADAAPWS
+739 FAECTALTSVAIPSGVKTVDMETFKNCKS
-754 TERDAVTRVNVDKS
+754 LTEVSIQGKVTEIGRGAFEDCTNLES
-768 ILRISRNALAQFA
+768 ILLPSS
-781 NLKEVYLNGVV
+781 LKTLGDCAFQNCKSLKSVTIPNGVTSIGFQTFMGCSSL
-792 TEVAENAFANSTL
+792 TEVS
-805 LKDVYYAGTVAEW
+805 
-818 NAVQLG
+818 
-824 AGNDVLE
+824 
-831 KATIH
+831 I
-836 CSDGVL
+836 
-842 AESGTCG
+842 
-849 ENVIWTL
+849 
-856 TTDGLLTISGQG
+856 QG
-868 AMGTPDKNWAYSSVA
+868 KVT
-883 VKKAVIKP
+883 
-891 GMTSVVSNAFMSCAS
+891 
-906 LKEVVLPEGIE
+906 
-917 TIGAQAFYN
+917 
-926 CYALESVSIPEGVR
+926 
-940 EIGARC
+940 EIGASAFTDC
-946 FYNCYKLTEAV
+946 TNLESISLPESVIKIGNYAFKSTALTGKFV
-957 LPQTVSAIGSAV
+957 IPS
-969 FYHCSALKKVE
+969 
-980 LPVQITTMDT
+980 
-990 ASMFSGCPQLT
+990 
-1001 EVQLPDGVTKIGAYA
+1001 GVTKIGDGLFENCQKLTEVVIPDGITFIGPYA
-1016 FSECTSLTTVKVPES
+1016 FKYT
-1031 VTSIGESAFNRC
+1031 
-1043 SNLENLNL
+1043 
-1051 PAGITSM
+1051 GITS
-1058 ECKNTFNRCKKLTA
+1058 FV
-1072 KIVVPDGTT
+1072 IPDG
-1081 KIGDSTFQDCE
+1081 
-1092 ALTEIVL
+1092 
-1099 PDTVT
+1099 
-1104 EIGKNAFNGCKN
+1104 
-1116 WSNPTIPSKVTSI
+1116 
-1129 GEKAYDICKQM
+1129 
-1140 IRADIPAGVT
+1140 IRT
-1150 QIEDGTFEYCS
+1150 
-1161 ALQSVTIPAGVKQI
+1161 
-1175 GSNAFAGCSAL
+1175 
-1186 ETVKLPDSV
+1186 
-1195 AAIGAGAFARCTSL
+1195 
-1209 NSINVPDGV
+1209 INVD
-1218 QSIESNTFWQCM
+1218 TFYGTR
-1230 SLKTI
+1230 LD
-1235 ALPES
+1235 
-1240 VNQIGKSAFE
+1240 
-1250 GCYKLE
+1250 
-1256 QITMPAQLTE
+1256 
-1266 LGERAFCSCHSLQS
+1266 R
-1280 ITIPNGITSIGRYT
+1280 ITIPVS
-1294 FAYCEVLTSA
+1294 
-1304 VIPEGVTTVG
+1304 VT
-1314 ECAFEDCGKLYS
+1314 
-1326 LQIPAGVKQI
+1326 
-1336 GSDAFWDCSALETV
+1336 
-1350 KLPDSVAAIG
+1350 AI
-1360 AGAFARCTSLNS
+1360 N
-1372 INVPDGVQSIE
+1372 P
-1383 SNTFWQCMSL
+1383 
-1393 KTIALPESVNQIGK
+1393 
-1407 SAFEGC
+1407 SAFGNEYVNG
-1413 YKLEQITMPAQ
+1413 YVKEVHYTGTKSDWSRIRVGGAN
-1424 LTELGERAFCS
+1424 ER
-1435 CYSLQSI
+1435 L
-1442 TIPNSITSIGRY
+1442 R
-1454 TFCHCEMLTS
+1454 E
-1464 AVIPEGVTTV
+1464 
-1474 GKYAFEDCIKL
+1474 
-1485 KTVNYGATKAK
+1485 
-1496 WNDISIDNQYDS
+1496 
-1508 NAPLLA
+1508 

-1522 DIVPNTENSITTGT
+1522 DIVPNTENSITTGA
-1536 ASTSGSKFQATFA
+1536 ASASGSKFQATFA

-1582 DADGELTVP
+1582 DADGELAVP
-1591 FITAADAAEMTYVVA
+1591 FITVADAAEMTYVVA
-1606 CAQDDASVDPDQ
+1606 CAQDDAPVDPDQ
-1618 PVEPGQPD
+1618 PD
-1626 QPGEDKPSSG
+1626 QPGGDKPGGDQPSSG
-1636 GDGGGAIILIGGVA
+1636 DDGGGAAIILIGGVA
-1650 AVAAVAGVVLLM
+1650 AVAAVAGVALMM

-1686 GDTIKAETVTDANG
+1686 GDTVKAETVTDANG

-1714 VQWTDA
+1714 VQWTDV

-1725 ARTVDFKAPNANL
+1725 TRTVDFKAPNANL